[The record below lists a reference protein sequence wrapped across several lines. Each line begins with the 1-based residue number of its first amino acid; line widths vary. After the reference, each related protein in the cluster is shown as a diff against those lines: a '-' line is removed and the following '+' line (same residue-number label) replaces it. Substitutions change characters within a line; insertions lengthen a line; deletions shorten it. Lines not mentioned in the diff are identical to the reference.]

1 MAAIELATGYVT
13 LAAETRTLTQQIAA
27 AFKGAGDHGA
37 RAGREIGSS
46 MAKAFKEANPID
58 MDSIRA
64 KVENAEKA
72 MAQSAAQ
79 AASKRAAAA
88 TSIEQAQAKLLAA
101 QSRVEAQTLK
111 VQRAEDALAS
121 ARTSGNSD
129 AVLAAES
136 RLASARSQ
144 LHSASASLTGAEQG
158 VAGARARYTDI
169 SRKAVAQTTAYAQAL
184 KSAKG
189 DLHQAESAT
198 ASLGNETERAA
209 GKFGR
214 LKSGFKAAMADF
226 KADATKNLR
235 GAFTGIEAEAEAAGR
250 ASSGKFKSAFTGA
263 LTAAGGLFAG
273 VQLFD
278 FGRDAIFKAGDIEQS
293 IGAVDAVFKGSAERM
308 HEYAATASSTVG
320 ISTNAYNELAA
331 KLGASL
337 KNGGTSI
344 DELGEKTNG
353 LIQLGA
359 DLSSLYGGS
368 TQEAIDAISA
378 ALRGEMDPIE
388 RYGISLNDAA
398 LTAKG
403 LELGIKKVGGSFS
416 TQEKQLITQALLFEQ
431 STDAQGNFSRESD
444 TFAHKMQVAS
454 ARMEDMKTKIGSALL
469 PTVMNLMDAFGEKL
483 NPVLTE
489 VGGGFKAFGAA
500 WEKFDGDVTSA
511 GFPGFME
518 VAAFAIRGFYESV
531 KQWVVDNIIPVF
543 RDVLIPTLQNAGAG
557 IAEFFRG
564 LFAVPDGEPGAVSTM
579 RSIGDA
585 VRNTFTFI
593 KDTASWW
600 GPFAAGIGI
609 VVTAYNGW
617 QKATMLVAAA
627 HTFLEKASSAATK
640 SNIILTVVG
649 LIVGGLILAYEKVG
663 WFRDFVDGALQAVGS
678 AFTWLYE
685 NAIRPVFEWISQAVG
700 GFIMWWNENFVPAVN
715 DGVQEAGNVFTW
727 LYENAI
733 RPVWDGISQVV
744 GGFITWWNE
753 NFVPAL
759 SGGLQAVGAAFQW
772 FLTYIVE
779 PIWTVIKTVIVAA
792 IAIILTVFDGLK
804 WAFDNTLG
812 PVFQWF
818 YESIVKP
825 VWDGVTQIINGFLNW
840 WNTAFAPAMSTAVT
854 NFGNV
859 FTWLYENIV
868 KPVWDWITQVING
881 FLNWWNATFVP
892 LFNAATQV
900 LGNIFRWLYENIV
913 KPVWDWITQVING
926 FLNWWNATFV
936 PLFNAATQVLG
947 NIFRWLYENIVKPV
961 WDGIQITI
969 RIFSDWFR
977 DVLAPIIKNVVDGI
991 GSVFRWL
998 HENVIRPVWDGI
1010 GSAIRH
1016 VWEGVIKPVFDA
1028 LSDWITNRVPA
1039 AFNQGVN
1046 AIKAFW
1052 DGLVNV
1058 VKQPVRWVLDVVV
1071 NQGFI
1076 RHFNNLAGTF
1086 GINKLPEVSL
1096 DGWATGGYTGRGRKY
1111 DVAGVVH
1118 RDEFV
1123 IRKESRQRFERE
1135 NPGVLDYLNK
1145 TGTLPTAPVA
1155 RPGATAAAAYAQ
1167 PLSVS
1172 TDGFPGYDLGGM
1184 VSAFVGGAQKAVSD
1198 TVNTVSAAI
1207 SAGASFVIDKAISPA
1222 RGILDG
1228 ISGLFPGWAGD
1239 LMRGAGTHLLD
1250 GARDWIVDKL
1260 KGKNQDGTDVGSAT
1274 PVAASNGGVMRWR
1287 DTVIQALGIAGLPQD
1302 GAYINA
1308 WLSQIQSES
1317 NGDPNVTQNGY
1328 VDVNTLSGDLAM
1340 GLVQVIGATFAAFRD
1355 PSLPNNRLDPL
1366 SNLVAGMRYAKAR
1379 YGYSGML
1386 GVIGHGH
1393 GYADGGRVAGNPAW
1407 AKAFASPP
1415 KLYDAGGL
1423 LTQGVQ
1429 LIDHRR
1435 STPDYVL
1442 TDSQWRAMYNIANH
1456 TATSTTTGGIHIGSV
1471 NGLSAEDVAYEISK
1485 LQRRKEALGIA

>member
-1 MAAIELATGYVT
+1 MAAIELATGYIT
-13 LAAETRTLTQQIAA
+13 LAAETRTLTQQIAT
-27 AFKGAGDHGA
+27 AFKGAGDYGA

-64 KVENAEKA
+64 KVETAEKA

-88 TSIEQAQAKLLAA
+88 ASIEQAQAKLLAA

-121 ARTSGNSD
+121 ARKSGNSD

-214 LKSGFKAAMADF
+214 LKSGFKSAMSDF

-235 GAFTGIEAEAEAAGR
+235 GAFNGVEAEAEAAGR
-250 ASSGKFKSAFTGA
+250 SASGKFKSAFTGA

-293 IGAVDAVFKGSAERM
+293 IGAVDAVFKGSADRM

-359 DLSSLYGGS
+359 DLSSLYGG
-368 TQEAIDAISA
+368 TTAEAIDAISA
-378 ALRGEMDPIE
+378 ALRGETDPIE

-416 TQEKQLITQALLFEQ
+416 TQEKQLLTQALLFEQ

-469 PTVMNLMDAFGEKL
+469 PTVVNLMDAFGEKL

-564 LFAVPDGEPGAVSTM
+564 LFAVPDGEPGAVSIM

-585 VRNTFTFI
+585 VRNTLTFI

-685 NAIRPVFEWISQAVG
+685 NVIRPVWDGISQAVG
-700 GFIMWWNENFVPAVN
+700 GFITWWNENFVPAVN

-727 LYENAI
+727 LYENVI
-733 RPVWDGISQVV
+733 RPVWDGISQAV

-753 NFVPAL
+753 YFVPAL
-759 SGGLQAVGAAFQW
+759 NGGLQAVGSAFQW
-772 FLTYIVE
+772 FLTNIVE
-779 PIWTVIKTVIVAA
+779 PVWTVIKTAIVAA

-825 VWDGVTQIINGFLNW
+825 VWDGVTQVINGFLNW
-840 WNTAFAPAMSTAVT
+840 WDTTFTPAMSTAVT

-859 FTWLYENIV
+859 FTWLYESIV

-881 FLNWWNATFVP
+881 FLNWWSATFTP
-892 LFNAATQV
+892 LF
-900 LGNIFRWLYENIV
+900 
-913 KPVWDWITQVING
+913 D
-926 FLNWWNATFV
+926 
-936 PLFNAATQVLG
+936 AATQVLG

-961 WDGIQITI
+961 WDGIQTTI

-977 DVLAPIIKNVVDGI
+977 DVLAPIIKGVVDGI
-991 GSVFRWL
+991 GNVFRWL

-1010 GSAIRH
+1010 SSVIRSVWDGSIR
-1016 VWEGVIKPVFDA
+1016 PVFDA
-1028 LSDWITNRVPA
+1028 MSDWITNRVPA

-1052 DGLVNV
+1052 DNLVNV
-1058 VKQPVRWVLDVVV
+1058 VKKPVRWVLDVVV

-1096 DGWATGGYTGRGRKY
+1096 EGWATGGYTGAGRKY

-1123 IRKESRQRFERE
+1123 IRKESRRRFERE
-1135 NPGVLDYLNK
+1135 NPGALDHLNR
-1145 TGTLPTAPVA
+1145 TGELPHAALGGGGSPHV
-1155 RPGATAAAAYAQ
+1155 GQSYAAALNVQ
-1167 PLSVS
+1167 
-1172 TDGFPGYDLGGM
+1172 DNIPGYDFGGL
-1184 VSAFVGGAQKAVSD
+1184 VTSA
-1198 TVNTVSAAI
+1198 VNLATDV
-1207 SAGASFVIDKAISPA
+1207 AGAVIDAGRELIGTAAGKVIDVAISPA
-1222 RGILDG
+1222 RSVLDG
-1228 ISGLFPGWAGD
+1228 IGGLFPGWAGD
-1239 LMRGAGTHLLD
+1239 LMRGAGNHLLD
-1250 GARDWIVDKL
+1250 GAREWIVNTL
-1260 KGKNQDGTDVGSAT
+1260 KGKTGDGTDVGSAT

-1287 DTVIQALGIAGLPQD
+1287 DTVIQALGIAGLPKED
-1302 GAYINA
+1302 AYINA

-1317 NGDPNVTQNGY
+1317 NGDPNVTQSGY

-1379 YGYSGML
+1379 YGHGGML

-1393 GYADGGRVAGNPAW
+1393 GYADGGRVTGNPAW

-1442 TDSQWRAMYNIANH
+1442 TDRQWQAMYSIANH
-1456 TATSTTTGGIHIGSV
+1456 TSTSTRTGGIHIGTV
-1471 NGLSAEDVAYEISK
+1471 NGLSAEEVAYEISK

>member
-1 MAAIELATGYVT
+1 MAAVELATGYVT
-13 LAAETRTLTQQIAA
+13 LAAETRTLTRQIAE

-64 KVENAEKA
+64 KVDNAEKA

-88 TSIEQAQAKLLAA
+88 ASIEQAQAKLLAA

-121 ARTSGNSD
+121 ARKSGNSD

-214 LKSGFKAAMADF
+214 LKTGFKSAMSDF

-235 GAFTGIEAEAEAAGR
+235 GAFNGVEAEAEAAGR
-250 ASSGKFKSAFTGA
+250 SASGKFKSAFTGA

-293 IGAVDAVFKGSAERM
+293 IGAVDAVFKGSADRM

-359 DLSSLYGGS
+359 DLSSLYGG
-368 TQEAIDAISA
+368 TTAEAIDAISA
-378 ALRGEMDPIE
+378 ALRGETDPIE

-416 TQEKQLITQALLFEQ
+416 TQEKQLLTQALLFEQ

-469 PTVMNLMDAFGEKL
+469 PTVVNLMDAFGEKL

-564 LFAVPDGEPGAVSTM
+564 LFAVPDGEPGAVSIM

-685 NAIRPVFEWISQAVG
+685 NV
-700 GFIMWWNENFVPAVN
+700 
-715 DGVQEAGNVFTW
+715 
-727 LYENAI
+727 I
-733 RPVWDGISQVV
+733 RPVWDGISQAV

-759 SGGLQAVGAAFQW
+759 NGGLQAVGSAFQW
-772 FLTYIVE
+772 FLTNIVE
-779 PIWTVIKTVIVAA
+779 PVWTVIKTAIVAA

-825 VWDGVTQIINGFLNW
+825 VWDGVTQVINGFLNW
-840 WNTAFAPAMSTAVT
+840 WDTTFTPAMSTAVT

-859 FTWLYENIV
+859 FTWLYESIV

-881 FLNWWNATFVP
+881 FLNWWSATFTP
-892 LFNAATQV
+892 LFDAATQV

-926 FLNWWNATFV
+926 FLNWWNGTFV

-961 WDGIQITI
+961 WDGIQTTI

-977 DVLAPIIKNVVDGI
+977 DILAPIIKGVVDGI

-1010 GSAIRH
+1010 GSVIRR
-1016 VWEGVIKPVFDA
+1016 VWDGSIRPVFDA
-1028 LSDWITNRVPA
+1028 MSDWITNRVPA

-1052 DGLVNV
+1052 DNLVNV
-1058 VKQPVRWVLDVVV
+1058 VKKPVRWVLDVVV

-1096 DGWATGGYTGRGRKY
+1096 EGWATGGYTGAGRKY

-1123 IRKESRQRFERE
+1123 IRKESRRRFERE
-1135 NPGVLDYLNK
+1135 NPGALDYLNR
-1145 TGTLPTAPVA
+1145 TGELPHAA
-1155 RPGATAAAAYAQ
+1155 LPGGGSPHVGQSYAAALNVQ
-1167 PLSVS
+1167 DNL
-1172 TDGFPGYDLGGM
+1172 PGYDFGGL
-1184 VSAFVGGAQKAVSD
+1184 VTSA
-1198 TVNTVSAAI
+1198 VNLATDV
-1207 SAGASFVIDKAISPA
+1207 AGAVIDAGRELIGTAAGRVIDVAISPA
-1222 RGILDG
+1222 RSVLDG
-1228 ISGLFPGWAGD
+1228 IGGLFPGWAGD
-1239 LMRGAGTHLLD
+1239 LMRGAGNHLLD
-1250 GARDWIVDKL
+1250 GAREWIVNTL

-1287 DTVIQALGIAGLPQD
+1287 DTVIQALGIAGLPKED
-1302 GAYINA
+1302 AYINA

-1366 SNLVAGMRYAKAR
+1366 ANLVAGMRYAKAR
-1379 YGYSGML
+1379 YGYGGML

-1393 GYADGGRVAGNPAW
+1393 GYADGGRVTGNPSW
-1407 AKAFASPP
+1407 AKAFAAPP

-1456 TATSTTTGGIHIGSV
+1456 TSTSTSTGGIHIGSV
-1471 NGLSAEDVAYEISK
+1471 NGLSAEDVVYEISK

>member
-1 MAAIELATGYVT
+1 MAAVELATGYVT
-13 LAAETRTLTQQIAA
+13 LAAETRTLTRQIAE

-64 KVENAEKA
+64 KVDNAEKA

-88 TSIEQAQAKLLAA
+88 ASIEQAQAKLLAA

-111 VQRAEDALAS
+111 VQRAEEALVS
-121 ARTSGNSD
+121 ARKSGNSD

-198 ASLGNETERAA
+198 ASLGHETERAT

-214 LKSGFKAAMADF
+214 LKSGFKSAMADF

-235 GAFTGIEAEAEAAGR
+235 GAFNGVEAEAEAAGR

-278 FGRDAIFKAGDIEQS
+278 FGKDAVLKAGDIEQS

-308 HEYAATASSTVG
+308 HAYAATASSTVG

-469 PTVMNLMDAFGEKL
+469 PTVVNLMDAFGEKL

-489 VGGGFKAFGAA
+489 VGGGFRAFGAA

-564 LFAVPDGEPGAVSTM
+564 LFAVPGGEPGAVSIM

-627 HTFLEKASSAATK
+627 HAFLEKASNAATK
-640 SNIILTVVG
+640 TNVILAVVG

-685 NAIRPVFEWISQAVG
+685 NAIRPVWDGISQAVG
-700 GFIMWWNENFVPAVN
+700 GFITWWNENFVPAVN

-727 LYENAI
+727 LYENVI
-733 RPVWDGISQVV
+733 RPVWDGISQAV

-759 SGGLQAVGAAFQW
+759 NGGLQAVGAAFQW

-779 PIWTVIKTVIVAA
+779 PIWTAIKTAIVAA

-825 VWDGVTQIINGFLNW
+825 VWDGVTQVINGFLNW
-840 WNTAFAPAMSTAVT
+840 WDTTFTPAMSTAVT

-859 FTWLYENIV
+859 FTWLYESIV

-881 FLNWWNATFVP
+881 FLNWWNVTFVP

-900 LGNIFRWLYENIV
+900 LGNIFRWLYES
-913 KPVWDWITQVING
+913 
-926 FLNWWNATFV
+926 
-936 PLFNAATQVLG
+936 
-947 NIFRWLYENIVKPV
+947 IVKPV
-961 WDGIQITI
+961 WDGIQTTI

-977 DVLAPIIKNVVDGI
+977 DILAPIIKGVVDGI

-1010 GSAIRH
+1010 GSVIRR
-1016 VWEGVIKPVFDA
+1016 VWDGSIRPVFDA
-1028 LSDWITNRVPA
+1028 MSDWITNRVPA

-1052 DGLVNV
+1052 DNLVNV
-1058 VKQPVRWVLDVVV
+1058 VKKPVRWVLDVVV

-1096 DGWATGGYTGRGRKY
+1096 EGWATGGYTGAGRKY

-1123 IRKESRQRFERE
+1123 IRKESRRRFERE
-1135 NPGVLDYLNK
+1135 NPGALDYLNR
-1145 TGTLPTAPVA
+1145 TGELPHAA
-1155 RPGATAAAAYAQ
+1155 LPGGGSPHVGQSYAAALNVQ
-1167 PLSVS
+1167 DNL
-1172 TDGFPGYDLGGM
+1172 PGYDFGGL
-1184 VSAFVGGAQKAVSD
+1184 VTSA
-1198 TVNTVSAAI
+1198 VNLATDV
-1207 SAGASFVIDKAISPA
+1207 AGAVIDAGRELIGTAAGRVIDVAISPA
-1222 RGILDG
+1222 RSVLDG
-1228 ISGLFPGWAGD
+1228 IGGLFPGWAGD
-1239 LMRGAGTHLLD
+1239 LMRGAGNHLLD
-1250 GARDWIVDKL
+1250 GAREWIVNTL

-1287 DTVIQALGIAGLPQD
+1287 DTVIQALGIAGLPKED
-1302 GAYINA
+1302 AYINA

-1317 NGDPNVTQNGY
+1317 NGDPNVTQHGY

-1366 SNLVAGMRYAKAR
+1366 ANLVAGMRYAKAR
-1379 YGYSGML
+1379 YGYGGML

-1393 GYADGGRVAGNPAW
+1393 GYADGGRVTGNPSW
-1407 AKAFASPP
+1407 AKAFAAPP

-1456 TATSTTTGGIHIGSV
+1456 TSTSTSTGGIHIGSV
-1471 NGLSAEDVAYEISK
+1471 NGLSAEDVVYEISK

>member
-1 MAAIELATGYVT
+1 MAAIELATGYIT
-13 LAAETRTLTQQIAA
+13 LAAETRTLTQQIAT

-64 KVENAEKA
+64 KVETAEKA

-88 TSIEQAQAKLLAA
+88 ASIEQAQAKLLAA

-121 ARTSGNSD
+121 ARKSGNSD

-169 SRKAVAQTTAYAQAL
+169 SRMAVAQTTAYAQAL

-214 LKSGFKAAMADF
+214 LKTGFKAAMADF

-235 GAFTGIEAEAEAAGR
+235 GAFNGIEAEAESAGR
-250 ASSGKFKSAFTGA
+250 ASSSKFKSAFTGA

-320 ISTNAYNELAA
+320 ISTNAYNELAS

-359 DLSSLYGGS
+359 DLSSLYGG
-368 TQEAIDAISA
+368 TTAEAIDAISA
-378 ALRGEMDPIE
+378 ALRGETDPIE

-469 PTVMNLMDAFGEKL
+469 PTVVNLMDAFGEKL

-564 LFAVPDGEPGAVSTM
+564 LFAVPDGEPGAVSIM

-585 VRNTFTFI
+585 VRNTVTFI

-600 GPFAAGIGI
+600 APFAAGIGI

-627 HTFLEKASSAATK
+627 HTFLEKTSSAATK
-640 SNIILTVVG
+640 SNIILAVVG

-663 WFRDFVDGALQAVGS
+663 WFRDFVDGALQAVGG
-678 AFTWLYE
+678 A
-685 NAIRPVFEWISQAVG
+685 
-700 GFIMWWNENFVPAVN
+700 
-715 DGVQEAGNVFTW
+715 FTW

-759 SGGLQAVGAAFQW
+759 NGGLQAVGSAFQW
-772 FLTYIVE
+772 FLTNIVE
-779 PIWTVIKTVIVAA
+779 PVWTVIKTVIVAA

-825 VWDGVTQIINGFLNW
+825 VWDGVTQ
-840 WNTAFAPAMSTAVT
+840 
-854 NFGNV
+854 
-859 FTWLYENIV
+859 
-868 KPVWDWITQVING
+868 VING
-881 FLNWWNATFVP
+881 FLNWWNGTFVP
-892 LFNAATQV
+892 LFNAAAQV
-900 LGNIFRWLYENIV
+900 LGNIFRWLYEN
-913 KPVWDWITQVING
+913 VI
-926 FLNWWNATFV
+926 
-936 PLFNAATQVLG
+936 
-947 NIFRWLYENIVKPV
+947 RPV
-961 WDGIQITI
+961 WDGIQTTI

-991 GSVFRWL
+991 SSVFRWL
-998 HENVIRPVWDGI
+998 YENVIRPVWDGI
-1010 GSAIRH
+1010 GSVIRR
-1016 VWEGVIKPVFDA
+1016 VWEGTIKPVFDA

-1046 AIKAFW
+1046 AIKQFW
-1052 DGLVNV
+1052 DNLVNV

-1096 DGWATGGYTGRGRKY
+1096 AGWATGGYTGRGRKY

-1123 IRKESRQRFERE
+1123 IRKESRQKFERE

-1155 RPGATAAAAYAQ
+1155 RPGAGAAAAYAQ

-1172 TDGFPGYDLGGM
+1172 TGGFPGYDLGGM
-1184 VSAFVGGAQKAVSD
+1184 VSAFVSGAQKAVSD

-1228 ISGLFPGWAGD
+1228 IGGLFPGWAGD
-1239 LMRGAGTHLLD
+1239 LMRGAGNHLLD

-1302 GAYINA
+1302 GAYVNA

-1328 VDVNTLSGDLAM
+1328 VDVNTLTGDLAM

>member
-1 MAAIELATGYVT
+1 MAAIELATGYIT
-13 LAAETRTLTQQIAA
+13 LAAETRTLTQQIAT

-64 KVENAEKA
+64 KVETAEKA

-88 TSIEQAQAKLLAA
+88 ASIEQAQAKLLAA

-111 VQRAEDALAS
+111 VQRAEEALSS
-121 ARTSGNSD
+121 ARKSGNSD

-214 LKSGFKAAMADF
+214 LKSGFKSAMADF

-235 GAFTGIEAEAEAAGR
+235 GAFSGVEAEAEAAGR
-250 ASSGKFKSAFTGA
+250 ASSSKFKSAFTGA

-359 DLSSLYGGS
+359 DLSSLYGG
-368 TQEAIDAISA
+368 TTAEAIDAISA
-378 ALRGEMDPIE
+378 ALRGETDPIE

-469 PTVMNLMDAFGEKL
+469 PTVVNLMDAFGEKL

-564 LFAVPDGEPGAVSTM
+564 LFAVPDGEPGAVSIM

-685 NAIRPVFEWISQAVG
+685 NV
-700 GFIMWWNENFVPAVN
+700 
-715 DGVQEAGNVFTW
+715 
-727 LYENAI
+727 I
-733 RPVWDGISQVV
+733 RPVWDGISQAV

-759 SGGLQAVGAAFQW
+759 NGGLQAVGAAFQW

-779 PIWTVIKTVIVAA
+779 PIWTVIKTAIVAA

-825 VWDGVTQIINGFLNW
+825 VWDGVTQVINGFLNW
-840 WNTAFAPAMSTAVT
+840 WDTTFTPAMSTAVT

-859 FTWLYENIV
+859 FTWLYESIV

-881 FLNWWNATFVP
+881 FLNWWNVTFVP

-900 LGNIFRWLYENIV
+900 LGNIFRWLYES
-913 KPVWDWITQVING
+913 
-926 FLNWWNATFV
+926 
-936 PLFNAATQVLG
+936 
-947 NIFRWLYENIVKPV
+947 IVKPV
-961 WDGIQITI
+961 WDGIQTTI

-977 DVLAPIIKNVVDGI
+977 DILAPIIKGVVDGI

-1010 GSAIRH
+1010 GSVIRR
-1016 VWEGVIKPVFDA
+1016 VWDGSIRPVFDA
-1028 LSDWITNRVPA
+1028 MSDWITNRVPA

-1052 DGLVNV
+1052 DNLVNV
-1058 VKQPVRWVLDVVV
+1058 VKKPVRWVLDVVV

-1096 DGWATGGYTGRGRKY
+1096 EGWATGGYTGAGRKY

-1123 IRKESRQRFERE
+1123 IRKESRRRFERE
-1135 NPGVLDYLNK
+1135 NPGALDYLNR
-1145 TGTLPTAPVA
+1145 TGELPHAA
-1155 RPGATAAAAYAQ
+1155 LPGGGSPHVGQSYAAALNVQ
-1167 PLSVS
+1167 DNL
-1172 TDGFPGYDLGGM
+1172 PGYDFGGL
-1184 VSAFVGGAQKAVSD
+1184 VTSA
-1198 TVNTVSAAI
+1198 VNLATDV
-1207 SAGASFVIDKAISPA
+1207 AGAVIDAGRELIGTAAGRVIDVAISPT
-1222 RGILDG
+1222 RSVLDG
-1228 ISGLFPGWAGD
+1228 IGGLFPGWAGD
-1239 LMRGAGTHLLD
+1239 LMRGAGNHLLD
-1250 GARDWIVDKL
+1250 GAREWIVNTL

-1287 DTVIQALGIAGLPQD
+1287 DTVIQALGIAGLPKED
-1302 GAYINA
+1302 AYINA

-1366 SNLVAGMRYAKAR
+1366 ANLVAGMRYAKAR
-1379 YGYSGML
+1379 YGYGGML

-1393 GYADGGRVAGNPAW
+1393 GYADGGRVTGNPSW
-1407 AKAFASPP
+1407 AKAFAAPP

-1456 TATSTTTGGIHIGSV
+1456 TSTSTSTGGIHIGNV
-1471 NGLSAEDVAYEISK
+1471 NGLSAEEVAYEISK

>member
-1 MAAIELATGYVT
+1 MAAVELATGYVT
-13 LAAETRTLTQQIAA
+13 LAAETRTLTRQIAE

-64 KVENAEKA
+64 KVDNAEKA

-88 TSIEQAQAKLLAA
+88 ASIEQAQAKLLAA

-121 ARTSGNSD
+121 ARKSGNSD

-198 ASLGNETERAA
+198 ASLGNETALAA

-214 LKSGFKAAMADF
+214 LKTGFKSAMSDF

-235 GAFTGIEAEAEAAGR
+235 GAFNGVEAEAEAAGR

-293 IGAVDAVFKGSAERM
+293 IGAVDAVFKGSADRM

-359 DLSSLYGGS
+359 DLSSLYGG
-368 TQEAIDAISA
+368 TTAEAIDAISA
-378 ALRGEMDPIE
+378 ALRGETDPIE

-416 TQEKQLITQALLFEQ
+416 TQEKQLLTQALLFEQ

-469 PTVMNLMDAFGEKL
+469 PTVVNLMDAFGEKL

-564 LFAVPDGEPGAVSTM
+564 LFAVPDGEPGAVSIM

-685 NAIRPVFEWISQAVG
+685 NVIRPVWDGISQAVG
-700 GFIMWWNENFVPAVN
+700 GFITWWNENFVPAVN

-727 LYENAI
+727 LYENVI
-733 RPVWDGISQVV
+733 RPVWDGISQAV

-759 SGGLQAVGAAFQW
+759 NGGLQAVGSAFQW
-772 FLTYIVE
+772 FLTNIVE
-779 PIWTVIKTVIVAA
+779 PVWTVIKTAIVAA

-825 VWDGVTQIINGFLNW
+825 VWDGVTQVINGFLNW
-840 WNTAFAPAMSTAVT
+840 WDTTFTPAMSTAVT

-859 FTWLYENIV
+859 FTWLYESIV

-881 FLNWWNATFVP
+881 FLNWWSATFTP
-892 LFNAATQV
+892 LF
-900 LGNIFRWLYENIV
+900 
-913 KPVWDWITQVING
+913 D
-926 FLNWWNATFV
+926 
-936 PLFNAATQVLG
+936 AATQVLG

-961 WDGIQITI
+961 WDGIQTTI

-977 DVLAPIIKNVVDGI
+977 DILAPIIKGVVDGI

-1010 GSAIRH
+1010 GSVIRR
-1016 VWEGVIKPVFDA
+1016 VWDGSIRPVFDA
-1028 LSDWITNRVPA
+1028 MSDWITNRVPA

-1052 DGLVNV
+1052 DNLVNV
-1058 VKQPVRWVLDVVV
+1058 VKKPVRWVLDVVV

-1096 DGWATGGYTGRGRKY
+1096 EGWATGGYTGAGRKY

-1123 IRKESRQRFERE
+1123 IRKESRRRFERE
-1135 NPGVLDYLNK
+1135 NPGALDYLNR
-1145 TGTLPTAPVA
+1145 TGELSHAALPGGGSPHV
-1155 RPGATAAAAYAQ
+1155 GQSYAAALNVQ
-1167 PLSVS
+1167 DNL
-1172 TDGFPGYDLGGM
+1172 PGYDFGGL
-1184 VSAFVGGAQKAVSD
+1184 VTSA
-1198 TVNTVSAAI
+1198 VNLATDV
-1207 SAGASFVIDKAISPA
+1207 AGAVIDAGRELIGTAAGRVIDVAISPA
-1222 RGILDG
+1222 RSVLDG
-1228 ISGLFPGWAGD
+1228 IGGLFPGWAGD
-1239 LMRGAGTHLLD
+1239 LMRGAGNHLLD
-1250 GARDWIVDKL
+1250 GAREWIVNTL

-1287 DTVIQALGIAGLPQD
+1287 DTVIQALGIAGLPKED
-1302 GAYINA
+1302 AYINA

-1366 SNLVAGMRYAKAR
+1366 ANLVAGMRYAKAR
-1379 YGYSGML
+1379 YGYGGML

-1393 GYADGGRVAGNPAW
+1393 GYADGGRVTGNPSW
-1407 AKAFASPP
+1407 AKAFAAPP

-1442 TDSQWRAMYNIANH
+1442 TDSQWRAMYNIADH
-1456 TATSTTTGGIHIGSV
+1456 TSTSTSTGGIHIGSV
-1471 NGLSAEDVAYEISK
+1471 NGLSAEDVVYEISK

>member
-1 MAAIELATGYVT
+1 MAAIELATGYIT
-13 LAAETRTLTQQIAA
+13 LAAETRTLTQQIAT

-64 KVENAEKA
+64 KVETAEKA

-88 TSIEQAQAKLLAA
+88 ASIEQAQAKLLAA

-111 VQRAEDALAS
+111 VQRAEEALSS
-121 ARTSGNSD
+121 ARKSGNSD

-214 LKSGFKAAMADF
+214 LKSGFKSAMADF

-235 GAFTGIEAEAEAAGR
+235 GAFSGVEAEAEAAGR
-250 ASSGKFKSAFTGA
+250 ASSSKFKSAFTGA

-293 IGAVDAVFKGSAERM
+293 IGAVDAVFKSSAERM

-359 DLSSLYGGS
+359 DLSSLYGG
-368 TQEAIDAISA
+368 TTAEAIDAISA
-378 ALRGEMDPIE
+378 ALRGETDPIE

-469 PTVMNLMDAFGEKL
+469 PTVVNLMDAFGEKL

-500 WEKFDGDVTSA
+500 REQFDGDVTSA

-564 LFAVPDGEPGAVSTM
+564 LFAVPDGEPGAVSIM

-685 NAIRPVFEWISQAVG
+685 NVIRPVWDGISQAVG

-727 LYENAI
+727 LYENVI
-733 RPVWDGISQVV
+733 RPVWDGISQAV

-759 SGGLQAVGAAFQW
+759 NGGLQAVGAAFQW

-779 PIWTVIKTVIVAA
+779 PIWTVIKTAIVAA

-825 VWDGVTQIINGFLNW
+825 VWDGVTQ
-840 WNTAFAPAMSTAVT
+840 
-854 NFGNV
+854 
-859 FTWLYENIV
+859 
-868 KPVWDWITQVING
+868 VING
-881 FLNWWNATFVP
+881 FLNWWNATFTP
-892 LFNAATQV
+892 LFDAATQV

-926 FLNWWNATFV
+926 FLNWWNGTFV

-961 WDGIQITI
+961 WDGIQTTI

-977 DVLAPIIKNVVDGI
+977 DILAPIIKGVVDGI

-1010 GSAIRH
+1010 GSVIRR
-1016 VWEGVIKPVFDA
+1016 VWDGSIRPVFDA
-1028 LSDWITNRVPA
+1028 MSDWITNRVPA

-1052 DGLVNV
+1052 DNLVNV
-1058 VKQPVRWVLDVVV
+1058 VKKPVRWVLDVVV

-1096 DGWATGGYTGRGRKY
+1096 EGWATGGYTGAGRKY

-1123 IRKESRQRFERE
+1123 IRKESRRRFERE
-1135 NPGVLDYLNK
+1135 NPGALDYLNR
-1145 TGTLPTAPVA
+1145 TGELPHAA
-1155 RPGATAAAAYAQ
+1155 LPGGGSPHVGQSYAAALNVQ
-1167 PLSVS
+1167 DNL
-1172 TDGFPGYDLGGM
+1172 PGYDFGGL
-1184 VSAFVGGAQKAVSD
+1184 VTSA
-1198 TVNTVSAAI
+1198 VNLATDV
-1207 SAGASFVIDKAISPA
+1207 AGAVIDAGRELIGTAAGRVIDVAISPA
-1222 RGILDG
+1222 RSVLDG
-1228 ISGLFPGWAGD
+1228 IGGLFPGWAGD
-1239 LMRGAGTHLLD
+1239 LMRGAGNHLLD
-1250 GARDWIVDKL
+1250 GAREWIVNTL

-1287 DTVIQALGIAGLPQD
+1287 DTVIQALGIAGLPKED
-1302 GAYINA
+1302 AYINA

-1366 SNLVAGMRYAKAR
+1366 ANLVAGMRYAKAR
-1379 YGYSGML
+1379 YGYGGML

-1393 GYADGGRVAGNPAW
+1393 GYADGGRVTGNPSW
-1407 AKAFASPP
+1407 AKAFAAPP

-1456 TATSTTTGGIHIGSV
+1456 TSTSTSTGGIHIGNV
-1471 NGLSAEDVAYEISK
+1471 NGLSAEEVAYEISK

>member
-1 MAAIELATGYVT
+1 MAAVELATGYVT
-13 LAAETRTLTQQIAA
+13 LAAETRTLTRQIAE

-64 KVENAEKA
+64 KVDNAEKA

-88 TSIEQAQAKLLAA
+88 ASIEQAQTKLLAA

-111 VQRAEDALAS
+111 VQRAEEALVS
-121 ARTSGNSD
+121 ARKSGNSD

-198 ASLGNETERAA
+198 ASLGHETERAA

-214 LKSGFKAAMADF
+214 LKSGFKSAMADF

-235 GAFTGIEAEAEAAGR
+235 GALNGVEAEAEAAGR

-293 IGAVDAVFKGSAERM
+293 IGAVDAVFKGSADRM

-359 DLSSLYGGS
+359 DLSSLYGG
-368 TQEAIDAISA
+368 TTAEAIDAISA
-378 ALRGEMDPIE
+378 ALRGETDPIE

-469 PTVMNLMDAFGEKL
+469 PTVVNLMDAFGEKL

-564 LFAVPDGEPGAVSTM
+564 LFAVPDGEPGAVSIM

-700 GFIMWWNENFVPAVN
+700 GFITWWNENFVPAVN

-727 LYENAI
+727 LYENVI
-733 RPVWDGISQVV
+733 RPVWDGISQAV

-759 SGGLQAVGAAFQW
+759 NGGLQAVGSAFQW
-772 FLTYIVE
+772 FLTSIVE
-779 PIWTVIKTVIVAA
+779 PVWTVIKTAIVAA

-825 VWDGVTQIINGFLNW
+825 VWDGVTQVITGFLNW
-840 WNTAFAPAMSTAVT
+840 WDTTFTPAMSTAVT

-859 FTWLYENIV
+859 FTWLYESIV

-881 FLNWWNATFVP
+881 FLNWWNVTFVP

-900 LGNIFRWLYENIV
+900 LGNIFRWLYES
-913 KPVWDWITQVING
+913 
-926 FLNWWNATFV
+926 
-936 PLFNAATQVLG
+936 
-947 NIFRWLYENIVKPV
+947 IVKPV
-961 WDGIQITI
+961 WDGIQTTI

-977 DVLAPIIKNVVDGI
+977 DILAPIIKGVVDGI

-1010 GSAIRH
+1010 GSVIRS
-1016 VWEGVIKPVFDA
+1016 VWDGSIRPVFDA
-1028 LSDWITNRVPA
+1028 MSDWITNRVPA

-1052 DGLVNV
+1052 DNLVNV
-1058 VKQPVRWVLDVVV
+1058 VKKPVRWVLDVVV

-1096 DGWATGGYTGRGRKY
+1096 EGWATGGYTGAGRKY

-1123 IRKESRQRFERE
+1123 IRKESRRRFERE
-1135 NPGVLDYLNK
+1135 NPGALDYLNR
-1145 TGTLPTAPVA
+1145 TGELPHAA
-1155 RPGATAAAAYAQ
+1155 LPGGGSPHVGQSYAAALNVQ
-1167 PLSVS
+1167 DNL
-1172 TDGFPGYDLGGM
+1172 PGYDFGGL
-1184 VSAFVGGAQKAVSD
+1184 VTSA
-1198 TVNTVSAAI
+1198 VNLATDV
-1207 SAGASFVIDKAISPA
+1207 AGAVIDAGRELIGTAAGRVIDVAISPA
-1222 RGILDG
+1222 RSVLDG
-1228 ISGLFPGWAGD
+1228 IGGLFPGWAGD
-1239 LMRGAGTHLLD
+1239 LMRGAGNHLLD
-1250 GARDWIVDKL
+1250 GAREWIVNTL

-1287 DTVIQALGIAGLPQD
+1287 DTVIQALGIAGLPKED
-1302 GAYINA
+1302 AYINA

-1366 SNLVAGMRYAKAR
+1366 ANLVAGMRYAKAR
-1379 YGYSGML
+1379 YGHGGML

-1407 AKAFASPP
+1407 AKVFATPP

-1442 TDSQWRAMYNIANH
+1442 TDRQWQAMYSIANH
-1456 TATSTTTGGIHIGSV
+1456 TSTSTSTGGIHIGTV

>member
-1 MAAIELATGYVT
+1 MAAIELATGYIT
-13 LAAETRTLTQQIAA
+13 LAAETRTLTQQIAT

-64 KVENAEKA
+64 KVETAEKA

-88 TSIEQAQAKLLAA
+88 ASIEQAQAKLLAA

-111 VQRAEDALAS
+111 VQRAEEALSS
-121 ARTSGNSD
+121 ARKSGNSD

-214 LKSGFKAAMADF
+214 LKSGFKSAMADF

-235 GAFTGIEAEAEAAGR
+235 GAFSGVEAEAEAAGR
-250 ASSGKFKSAFTGA
+250 ASSSKFKSAFTGA

-359 DLSSLYGGS
+359 DLSSLYGG
-368 TQEAIDAISA
+368 TTAEAIDAISA
-378 ALRGEMDPIE
+378 ALRGETDPIE

-469 PTVMNLMDAFGEKL
+469 PTVVNLMDAFGEKL

-489 VGGGFKAFGAA
+489 VGSGFKAFGAA
-500 WEKFDGDVTSA
+500 WEQFDGDVTSA

-564 LFAVPDGEPGAVSTM
+564 LFAVPDGEPGAVSIM

-685 NAIRPVFEWISQAVG
+685 NV
-700 GFIMWWNENFVPAVN
+700 
-715 DGVQEAGNVFTW
+715 
-727 LYENAI
+727 I
-733 RPVWDGISQVV
+733 RPVWDGISQAV

-759 SGGLQAVGAAFQW
+759 NGGLQAVGAAFQW

-779 PIWTVIKTVIVAA
+779 PIWTVIKTAIVAA

-825 VWDGVTQIINGFLNW
+825 VWDGVTQVINGFLNW
-840 WNTAFAPAMSTAVT
+840 WDTTFTPAMSTAVT

-859 FTWLYENIV
+859 FTWLYESIV

-881 FLNWWNATFVP
+881 FLNWWNVTFVP

-900 LGNIFRWLYENIV
+900 LGNIFRWLYES
-913 KPVWDWITQVING
+913 
-926 FLNWWNATFV
+926 
-936 PLFNAATQVLG
+936 
-947 NIFRWLYENIVKPV
+947 IVKPV
-961 WDGIQITI
+961 WDGIQTTI

-977 DVLAPIIKNVVDGI
+977 DILAPIIKGVVDGI

-1010 GSAIRH
+1010 GSVIRR
-1016 VWEGVIKPVFDA
+1016 VWDGSIRPVFDA
-1028 LSDWITNRVPA
+1028 MSDWITNRVPA

-1052 DGLVNV
+1052 DNLVNV
-1058 VKQPVRWVLDVVV
+1058 VKKPVRWVLDVVV

-1096 DGWATGGYTGRGRKY
+1096 EGWATGGYTGAGRKY

-1123 IRKESRQRFERE
+1123 IRKESRRRFERE
-1135 NPGVLDYLNK
+1135 NPGALDYLNR
-1145 TGTLPTAPVA
+1145 TGELPHAA
-1155 RPGATAAAAYAQ
+1155 LPGGGSPHVGQSYAAALNVQ
-1167 PLSVS
+1167 DNL
-1172 TDGFPGYDLGGM
+1172 PGYDFGGL
-1184 VSAFVGGAQKAVSD
+1184 VTSA
-1198 TVNTVSAAI
+1198 VNLATDV
-1207 SAGASFVIDKAISPA
+1207 AGAVIDAGRELIGTAAGRVIDVAISPA
-1222 RGILDG
+1222 RSVLDG
-1228 ISGLFPGWAGD
+1228 IGGLFPGWAGD
-1239 LMRGAGTHLLD
+1239 LMRGAGNHLLD
-1250 GARDWIVDKL
+1250 GAREWIVNTL

-1287 DTVIQALGIAGLPQD
+1287 DTVIQALGIAGLPKED
-1302 GAYINA
+1302 AYINA

-1366 SNLVAGMRYAKAR
+1366 ANLVAGMRYAKAR
-1379 YGYSGML
+1379 YGYGGML

-1393 GYADGGRVAGNPAW
+1393 GYADGGRVTGNPSW
-1407 AKAFASPP
+1407 AKAFAAPP

-1456 TATSTTTGGIHIGSV
+1456 TSTSTSTGGIHIGNV
-1471 NGLSAEDVAYEISK
+1471 NGLSAEEVAYEISK

>member
-1 MAAIELATGYVT
+1 MAAVELATGYVT
-13 LAAETRTLTQQIAA
+13 LAAETRTLTRQIAE

-64 KVENAEKA
+64 KVDNAEKA

-88 TSIEQAQAKLLAA
+88 ASIEQAQEKLLAA

-111 VQRAEDALAS
+111 VQRAEEALVS
-121 ARTSGNSD
+121 ARKSGNSD

-198 ASLGNETERAA
+198 ASLGNETDRAA

-214 LKSGFKAAMADF
+214 LKSGFKSAMADF

-235 GAFTGIEAEAEAAGR
+235 GAFNGVEAEAEAAGR
-250 ASSGKFKSAFTGA
+250 ASSSKFKSAFTGA

-293 IGAVDAVFKGSAERM
+293 IGAVDAVFKGSADRM

-359 DLSSLYGGS
+359 DLSSLYGG
-368 TQEAIDAISA
+368 TTAEAIDAISA
-378 ALRGEMDPIE
+378 ALRGETDPIE

-469 PTVMNLMDAFGEKL
+469 PTVVNLMDAFGEKL

-564 LFAVPDGEPGAVSTM
+564 LFAVPDGEPGAVSIM

-685 NAIRPVFEWISQAVG
+685 NAIRPAWDGISQAVG
-700 GFIMWWNENFVPAVN
+700 GFITWWNENFVPAVN

-733 RPVWDGISQVV
+733 RPAWDGISQAV

-759 SGGLQAVGAAFQW
+759 NGGLQAVGSAFQW

-779 PIWTVIKTVIVAA
+779 PVWTVIKTAIVAA

-825 VWDGVTQIINGFLNW
+825 VWDGVTQVINGFLNW
-840 WNTAFAPAMSTAVT
+840 WDTTFTPAMSTAVT

-859 FTWLYENIV
+859 FTWLYESIV

-881 FLNWWNATFVP
+881 FLNWWNVTFVP

-900 LGNIFRWLYENIV
+900 LGNIFRWLYESIV

-926 FLNWWNATFV
+926 FLNWWNVTFV

-947 NIFRWLYENIVKPV
+947 NIFRWLYESIVKPV
-961 WDGIQITI
+961 WDGIQTTI

-977 DVLAPIIKNVVDGI
+977 DILAPIIKGVVDGI

-1010 GSAIRH
+1010 GSVIRR
-1016 VWEGVIKPVFDA
+1016 VWDGSIRPVFDA
-1028 LSDWITNRVPA
+1028 MSDWITNRVPA

-1052 DGLVNV
+1052 DNLVNV
-1058 VKQPVRWVLDVVV
+1058 VKKPVRWVLDVVV

-1096 DGWATGGYTGRGRKY
+1096 EGWATGGYTGAGRKY

-1123 IRKESRQRFERE
+1123 IRKESRRRFERE
-1135 NPGVLDYLNK
+1135 NPGALDYLNR
-1145 TGTLPTAPVA
+1145 TGELPHAA
-1155 RPGATAAAAYAQ
+1155 LPGGGSPHVGQSYAAALNVQ
-1167 PLSVS
+1167 DNL
-1172 TDGFPGYDLGGM
+1172 PGYDFGGL
-1184 VSAFVGGAQKAVSD
+1184 VTSA
-1198 TVNTVSAAI
+1198 VNLATDV
-1207 SAGASFVIDKAISPA
+1207 AGAVIDAGRELIGTAAGRVIDVAISPA
-1222 RGILDG
+1222 RSVLDG
-1228 ISGLFPGWAGD
+1228 IGGLFPGWAGD
-1239 LMRGAGTHLLD
+1239 LMRGAGNHLLD
-1250 GARDWIVDKL
+1250 GAREWIVNTL

-1287 DTVIQALGIAGLPQD
+1287 DTVIQALGIAGLPKED
-1302 GAYINA
+1302 AYINA

-1366 SNLVAGMRYAKAR
+1366 ANLVAGMRYAKAR
-1379 YGYSGML
+1379 YGYGGML

-1393 GYADGGRVAGNPAW
+1393 GYADGGRVTGNPSW
-1407 AKAFASPP
+1407 AKAFAAPP

-1456 TATSTTTGGIHIGSV
+1456 TSTSTSTGGIHIGNV
-1471 NGLSAEDVAYEISK
+1471 NGLSAEEVAYEISK

>member
-1 MAAIELATGYVT
+1 MAAVELATGYVT
-13 LAAETRTLTQQIAA
+13 LAAETRTLTRQIAE

-64 KVENAEKA
+64 KVETAEKA

-88 TSIEQAQAKLLAA
+88 ASIEQAQAKLLAA

-111 VQRAEDALAS
+111 VQRAEEALSS
-121 ARTSGNSD
+121 ARKSGNSD

-214 LKSGFKAAMADF
+214 LKSGFKSAMADF

-235 GAFTGIEAEAEAAGR
+235 GAFSGVEAEAEAAGR
-250 ASSGKFKSAFTGA
+250 ASSSKFKSAFTGA

-359 DLSSLYGGS
+359 DLSSLYGG
-368 TQEAIDAISA
+368 TTAEAIDAISA
-378 ALRGEMDPIE
+378 ALRGETDPIE

-469 PTVMNLMDAFGEKL
+469 PTVVNLMDAFGEKL

-500 WEKFDGDVTSA
+500 WEQFDGDVTSA

-564 LFAVPDGEPGAVSTM
+564 LFAVPDGEPGAVSIM

-685 NAIRPVFEWISQAVG
+685 NV
-700 GFIMWWNENFVPAVN
+700 
-715 DGVQEAGNVFTW
+715 
-727 LYENAI
+727 I
-733 RPVWDGISQVV
+733 RPVWDGISQAV

-759 SGGLQAVGAAFQW
+759 NGGLQAVGAAFQW

-779 PIWTVIKTVIVAA
+779 PIWTVIKTAIVAA

-825 VWDGVTQIINGFLNW
+825 VWDGVTQVINGFLNW
-840 WNTAFAPAMSTAVT
+840 WDTTFTPAMSTAVT

-859 FTWLYENIV
+859 FTWLYESIV

-881 FLNWWNATFVP
+881 FLNWWNVTFVP

-900 LGNIFRWLYENIV
+900 LGNIFRWLYES
-913 KPVWDWITQVING
+913 
-926 FLNWWNATFV
+926 
-936 PLFNAATQVLG
+936 
-947 NIFRWLYENIVKPV
+947 IVKPV
-961 WDGIQITI
+961 WDGIQTTI

-977 DVLAPIIKNVVDGI
+977 DILAPIIKGVVDGI

-998 HENVIRPVWDGI
+998 YENVIRPVWDGI
-1010 GSAIRH
+1010 GSVIRR
-1016 VWEGVIKPVFDA
+1016 VWDGSIRPVFDA
-1028 LSDWITNRVPA
+1028 MSDWITNRVPA

-1052 DGLVNV
+1052 DNLVNV
-1058 VKQPVRWVLDVVV
+1058 VKKPVRWVLDVVV

-1096 DGWATGGYTGRGRKY
+1096 EGWATGGYTGAGRKY

-1123 IRKESRQRFERE
+1123 IRKESRRRFERE
-1135 NPGVLDYLNK
+1135 NPGALDYLNR
-1145 TGTLPTAPVA
+1145 TGELPHAA
-1155 RPGATAAAAYAQ
+1155 LPGGGSPHVGQSYAAALNVQ
-1167 PLSVS
+1167 DNL
-1172 TDGFPGYDLGGM
+1172 PGYDFGGL
-1184 VSAFVGGAQKAVSD
+1184 VTSA
-1198 TVNTVSAAI
+1198 VNLATDV
-1207 SAGASFVIDKAISPA
+1207 AGAVIDAGRELIGTAAGRVIDVAISPA
-1222 RGILDG
+1222 RSVLDG
-1228 ISGLFPGWAGD
+1228 IGGLFPGWAGD
-1239 LMRGAGTHLLD
+1239 LMRGAGNHLLD
-1250 GARDWIVDKL
+1250 GAREWIVNTL

-1287 DTVIQALGIAGLPQD
+1287 DTVIQALGIAGLPKED
-1302 GAYINA
+1302 AYINA

-1366 SNLVAGMRYAKAR
+1366 ANLVAGMRYAKAR
-1379 YGYSGML
+1379 YGYGGML

-1393 GYADGGRVAGNPAW
+1393 GYADGGRVTGNPSW
-1407 AKAFASPP
+1407 AKAFAAPP

-1456 TATSTTTGGIHIGSV
+1456 TSTSTSTGGIHIGNV
-1471 NGLSAEDVAYEISK
+1471 NGLSAEEVAYEISK

>member
-1 MAAIELATGYVT
+1 MAAVELATGYVT
-13 LAAETRTLTQQIAA
+13 LAAETRTLTRQIAE

-64 KVENAEKA
+64 KVDNAEKA

-88 TSIEQAQAKLLAA
+88 ASIEQAQAKLLAA

-121 ARTSGNSD
+121 ARKSGNSD

-214 LKSGFKAAMADF
+214 LKTGFKSAMSDF

-235 GAFTGIEAEAEAAGR
+235 GAFNGVEAEAEAAGR

-293 IGAVDAVFKGSAERM
+293 IGAVDAVFKGSADRM

-359 DLSSLYGGS
+359 DLSSLYGG
-368 TQEAIDAISA
+368 TTAEAIDAISA
-378 ALRGEMDPIE
+378 ALRGETDPIE

-416 TQEKQLITQALLFEQ
+416 TQEKQLLTQALLFEQ

-469 PTVMNLMDAFGEKL
+469 PTVVNLMDAFGEKL

-564 LFAVPDGEPGAVSTM
+564 LFAVPDGEPGAVSIM

-685 NAIRPVFEWISQAVG
+685 NV
-700 GFIMWWNENFVPAVN
+700 
-715 DGVQEAGNVFTW
+715 
-727 LYENAI
+727 I
-733 RPVWDGISQVV
+733 RPVWDGISQAV

-759 SGGLQAVGAAFQW
+759 NGGLQAVGSAFQW
-772 FLTYIVE
+772 FLTNIVE
-779 PIWTVIKTVIVAA
+779 PVWTVIKTAIVAA

-825 VWDGVTQIINGFLNW
+825 VWDGVTQVINGFLNW
-840 WNTAFAPAMSTAVT
+840 WDTTFTPAMSTAVT

-859 FTWLYENIV
+859 FTWLYESIV

-881 FLNWWNATFVP
+881 FLNWWSATFTP
-892 LFNAATQV
+892 LF
-900 LGNIFRWLYENIV
+900 
-913 KPVWDWITQVING
+913 D
-926 FLNWWNATFV
+926 
-936 PLFNAATQVLG
+936 AATQVLG

-961 WDGIQITI
+961 WDGIQTTI

-977 DVLAPIIKNVVDGI
+977 DILAPIIKGVVDGI

-1010 GSAIRH
+1010 GSVIRR
-1016 VWEGVIKPVFDA
+1016 VWDGSIRPVFDA
-1028 LSDWITNRVPA
+1028 MSDWITNRVPA

-1052 DGLVNV
+1052 DNLVNV
-1058 VKQPVRWVLDVVV
+1058 VKKPVRWVLDVVV

-1096 DGWATGGYTGRGRKY
+1096 EGWATGGYTGAGRKY

-1123 IRKESRQRFERE
+1123 IRKESRRRFERE
-1135 NPGVLDYLNK
+1135 NPGALDYLNR
-1145 TGTLPTAPVA
+1145 TGELPHAA
-1155 RPGATAAAAYAQ
+1155 LPGGGSPHVGQSYAAALNVQ
-1167 PLSVS
+1167 DNL
-1172 TDGFPGYDLGGM
+1172 PGYDFGGL
-1184 VSAFVGGAQKAVSD
+1184 VTSA
-1198 TVNTVSAAI
+1198 VNLATDV
-1207 SAGASFVIDKAISPA
+1207 AGAVIDAGRELIGTAAGRVIDVAISPA
-1222 RGILDG
+1222 RSVLDG
-1228 ISGLFPGWAGD
+1228 IGGLFPGWAGD
-1239 LMRGAGTHLLD
+1239 LMRGAGNHLLD
-1250 GARDWIVDKL
+1250 GAREWIVNTL

-1287 DTVIQALGIAGLPQD
+1287 DTVIQALGIAGLPKED
-1302 GAYINA
+1302 AYINA

-1366 SNLVAGMRYAKAR
+1366 ANLVAGMRYAKAR
-1379 YGYSGML
+1379 YGYGGML

-1393 GYADGGRVAGNPAW
+1393 GYADGGRVTGNPSW
-1407 AKAFASPP
+1407 AKAFAAPP

-1456 TATSTTTGGIHIGSV
+1456 TSTSTSTGGIHIGNV
-1471 NGLSAEDVAYEISK
+1471 NGLSAEEVAYEISK

>member
-1 MAAIELATGYVT
+1 MASIELATGYVT
-13 LAAETRTLTQQIAA
+13 LAAETRTLTQQIAT

-64 KVENAEKA
+64 KVETAEKA

-88 TSIEQAQAKLLAA
+88 ASIEQAQAKLLAA

-121 ARTSGNSD
+121 ARKSGNSD

-214 LKSGFKAAMADF
+214 LKTGFKAAMADF

-235 GAFTGIEAEAEAAGR
+235 GAFSGVEAEAESAGR

-263 LTAAGGLFAG
+263 LAAAGGLFAG

-359 DLSSLYGGS
+359 DLSSLYGG
-368 TQEAIDAISA
+368 TTAEAIDAISA
-378 ALRGEMDPIE
+378 ALRGETDPIE

-469 PTVMNLMDAFGEKL
+469 PTVVNLMDAFGEKL

-489 VGGGFKAFGAA
+489 VGGGFRAFGAA

-531 KQWVVDNIIPVF
+531 KQWVADNIIPVF

-840 WNTAFAPAMSTAVT
+840 WN
-854 NFGNV
+854 
-859 FTWLYENIV
+859 
-868 KPVWDWITQVING
+868 
-881 FLNWWNATFVP
+881 
-892 LFNAATQV
+892 
-900 LGNIFRWLYENIV
+900 
-913 KPVWDWITQVING
+913 
-926 FLNWWNATFV
+926 ATFV

-1010 GSAIRH
+1010 GSAIRR

-1317 NGDPNVTQNGY
+1317 NGDPNVTQNGS
-1328 VDVNTLSGDLAM
+1328 VDVNTLTGDLAM

-1366 SNLVAGMRYAKAR
+1366 ANLVAGMRYAKAR
-1379 YGYSGML
+1379 YGYGGML

-1393 GYADGGRVAGNPAW
+1393 GYADGGLVTGNPSW
-1407 AKAFASPP
+1407 AKAFATPP

>member
-1 MAAIELATGYVT
+1 MAAVELATGYVT
-13 LAAETRTLTQQIAA
+13 LAAETRTLTRQIAE

-64 KVENAEKA
+64 KVDNAEKA

-88 TSIEQAQAKLLAA
+88 ASIEQAQAKLLAA

-121 ARTSGNSD
+121 ARKSGNSD

-214 LKSGFKAAMADF
+214 LKTGFKSAMSDF

-235 GAFTGIEAEAEAAGR
+235 GAFNGVEAEAEAAGR

-293 IGAVDAVFKGSAERM
+293 IGAVDAVFKGSADRM

-359 DLSSLYGGS
+359 DLSSLYGG
-368 TQEAIDAISA
+368 TTAEAIDAISA
-378 ALRGEMDPIE
+378 ALRGETDPIE

-416 TQEKQLITQALLFEQ
+416 TQEKQLLTQALLFEQ

-469 PTVMNLMDAFGEKL
+469 PTVVNLMDAFGEKL

-564 LFAVPDGEPGAVSTM
+564 LFAVPDGEPGAVSIM

-685 NAIRPVFEWISQAVG
+685 NVIRPVWDGISQAVG
-700 GFIMWWNENFVPAVN
+700 GFITWWNENFVPAVN

-727 LYENAI
+727 LYENVI
-733 RPVWDGISQVV
+733 RPVWDGISQAV

-759 SGGLQAVGAAFQW
+759 NGGLQAVGSAFQW
-772 FLTYIVE
+772 FLTNIVE
-779 PIWTVIKTVIVAA
+779 PVWTVIKTAIVAA

-825 VWDGVTQIINGFLNW
+825 VWDGVTQVINGFLNW
-840 WNTAFAPAMSTAVT
+840 WDTTFTPAMSTAVT

-859 FTWLYENIV
+859 FTWLYESIV

-881 FLNWWNATFVP
+881 FLNWWN
-892 LFNAATQV
+892 
-900 LGNIFRWLYENIV
+900 G
-913 KPVWDWITQVING
+913 
-926 FLNWWNATFV
+926 TFV

-961 WDGIQITI
+961 WDGIQTTI

-977 DVLAPIIKNVVDGI
+977 DILAPIIKGVVDGI

-1010 GSAIRH
+1010 GSVIRR
-1016 VWEGVIKPVFDA
+1016 VWDGSIRPVFDA
-1028 LSDWITNRVPA
+1028 MSDWITNRVPA

-1052 DGLVNV
+1052 DNLVNV
-1058 VKQPVRWVLDVVV
+1058 VKKPVRWVLDVVV

-1096 DGWATGGYTGRGRKY
+1096 EGWATGGYTGAGRKY

-1123 IRKESRQRFERE
+1123 IRKESRRRFERE
-1135 NPGVLDYLNK
+1135 NPGALDYLNR
-1145 TGTLPTAPVA
+1145 TGELPHAA
-1155 RPGATAAAAYAQ
+1155 LPGGGSPHVGQSYAAALNVQ
-1167 PLSVS
+1167 DNL
-1172 TDGFPGYDLGGM
+1172 PGYDFGGL
-1184 VSAFVGGAQKAVSD
+1184 VTSA
-1198 TVNTVSAAI
+1198 VNLATDV
-1207 SAGASFVIDKAISPA
+1207 AGAVIDAGRELIGTAAGRVIDVAISPA
-1222 RGILDG
+1222 RSVLDG
-1228 ISGLFPGWAGD
+1228 IGGLFPGWAGD
-1239 LMRGAGTHLLD
+1239 LMRGAGNHLLD
-1250 GARDWIVDKL
+1250 GAREWIVNTL

-1287 DTVIQALGIAGLPQD
+1287 DTVIQALGIAGLPKED
-1302 GAYINA
+1302 AYINA

-1366 SNLVAGMRYAKAR
+1366 ANLVAGMRYAKAR
-1379 YGYSGML
+1379 YGYGGML

-1393 GYADGGRVAGNPAW
+1393 GYADGGRVTGNPSW
-1407 AKAFASPP
+1407 AKAFAAPP

-1456 TATSTTTGGIHIGSV
+1456 TSTSTSTGGIHIGNV
-1471 NGLSAEDVAYEISK
+1471 NGLSAEEVAYEISK

>member
-1 MAAIELATGYVT
+1 MAAVELATGYVT
-13 LAAETRTLTQQIAA
+13 LAAETRTLTRQIAE

-64 KVENAEKA
+64 KVDNAEKA

-88 TSIEQAQAKLLAA
+88 ASIEQAQEKLLAA

-111 VQRAEDALAS
+111 VQRAEEALVS
-121 ARTSGNSD
+121 ARKSGNSD

-198 ASLGNETERAA
+198 ASLGNETDRAA

-214 LKSGFKAAMADF
+214 LKSGFKSAMADF

-235 GAFTGIEAEAEAAGR
+235 GAFNGVEAEAEAAGR
-250 ASSGKFKSAFTGA
+250 ASSSKFKSAFTGA

-293 IGAVDAVFKGSAERM
+293 IGAVDAVFKGSADRM

-359 DLSSLYGGS
+359 DLSSLYGG
-368 TQEAIDAISA
+368 TTAEAIDAISA
-378 ALRGEMDPIE
+378 ALRGETDPIE

-469 PTVMNLMDAFGEKL
+469 PTVVNLMDAFGEKL

-564 LFAVPDGEPGAVSTM
+564 LFAVPDGEPGAVSIM

-685 NAIRPVFEWISQAVG
+685 NAIRPA
-700 GFIMWWNENFVPAVN
+700 
-715 DGVQEAGNVFTW
+715 
-727 LYENAI
+727 
-733 RPVWDGISQVV
+733 WDGISQAV

-759 SGGLQAVGAAFQW
+759 NGGLQAVGSAFQW

-779 PIWTVIKTVIVAA
+779 PVWTVIKTAIVAA

-825 VWDGVTQIINGFLNW
+825 VWDGVTQVINGFLNW
-840 WNTAFAPAMSTAVT
+840 WDTTFTPAMSTAVT

-859 FTWLYENIV
+859 FTWLYESIV

-881 FLNWWNATFVP
+881 FLNWWNVTFVP

-900 LGNIFRWLYENIV
+900 LGNIFRWLYES
-913 KPVWDWITQVING
+913 
-926 FLNWWNATFV
+926 
-936 PLFNAATQVLG
+936 
-947 NIFRWLYENIVKPV
+947 IVKPV
-961 WDGIQITI
+961 WDGIQTTI

-977 DVLAPIIKNVVDGI
+977 DILAPIIKGVVDGI

-1010 GSAIRH
+1010 GSVIRR
-1016 VWEGVIKPVFDA
+1016 VWDGSIRPVFDA
-1028 LSDWITNRVPA
+1028 MSDWITNRVPA

-1052 DGLVNV
+1052 DNLVNV
-1058 VKQPVRWVLDVVV
+1058 VKKPVRWVLDVVV

-1096 DGWATGGYTGRGRKY
+1096 EGWATGGYTGAGRKY

-1123 IRKESRQRFERE
+1123 IRKESRRRFERE
-1135 NPGVLDYLNK
+1135 NPGALDYLNR
-1145 TGTLPTAPVA
+1145 TGELPHAA
-1155 RPGATAAAAYAQ
+1155 LPGGGSPHVGQSYAAALNVQ
-1167 PLSVS
+1167 DNL
-1172 TDGFPGYDLGGM
+1172 PGYDFGGL
-1184 VSAFVGGAQKAVSD
+1184 VTSA
-1198 TVNTVSAAI
+1198 VNLATDV
-1207 SAGASFVIDKAISPA
+1207 AGAVIDAGRELIGTAAGRVIDVAISPA
-1222 RGILDG
+1222 RSVLDG
-1228 ISGLFPGWAGD
+1228 IGGLFPGWAGD
-1239 LMRGAGTHLLD
+1239 LMRGAGNHLLD
-1250 GARDWIVDKL
+1250 GAREWIVNTL

-1287 DTVIQALGIAGLPQD
+1287 DTVIQALGIAGLPKED
-1302 GAYINA
+1302 AYINA

-1366 SNLVAGMRYAKAR
+1366 ANLVAGMRYAKAR
-1379 YGYSGML
+1379 YGYGGML

-1393 GYADGGRVAGNPAW
+1393 GYADGGRVTGNPSW
-1407 AKAFASPP
+1407 AKAFAAPP

-1456 TATSTTTGGIHIGSV
+1456 TSTSTSTGGIHIGNV
-1471 NGLSAEDVAYEISK
+1471 NGLSAEEVAYEISK

>member
-1 MAAIELATGYVT
+1 MSAIELATGYIT
-13 LAAETRTLTQQIAA
+13 LAAETRTLTQQIAT

-64 KVENAEKA
+64 KVETAEKA

-79 AASKRAAAA
+79 GASKRAAAA
-88 TSIEQAQAKLLAA
+88 ASIEQAQEKLLAA

-111 VQRAEDALAS
+111 VQRAEDALSS
-121 ARTSGNSD
+121 ARKSGNSD

-144 LHSASASLTGAEQG
+144 LHNASASLTGAEQG

-214 LKSGFKAAMADF
+214 LKAGFKSAMADF

-235 GAFTGIEAEAEAAGR
+235 GAFSGVEAEAESAGR

-263 LTAAGGLFAG
+263 LAAAGGLFAG

-359 DLSSLYGGS
+359 DLSSLYGG
-368 TQEAIDAISA
+368 TTAEAIDAISA
-378 ALRGEMDPIE
+378 ALRGETDPIE

-469 PTVMNLMDAFGEKL
+469 PTVVNLMDAFGEKL

-489 VGGGFKAFGAA
+489 VGGGFRAFGAA

-531 KQWVVDNIIPVF
+531 KQWVADNIIPVF

-564 LFAVPDGEPGAVSTM
+564 LFAVPDGEPGAVSIM

-700 GFIMWWNENFVPAVN
+700 GFITWWNENFVPAVN
-715 DGVQEAGNVFTW
+715 EGVQEAGNVFTW

-759 SGGLQAVGAAFQW
+759 NGGLQAVGAAFQW

-779 PIWTVIKTVIVAA
+779 PVWTVIKTVIVAA

-825 VWDGVTQIINGFLNW
+825 VWDGVTQ
-840 WNTAFAPAMSTAVT
+840 
-854 NFGNV
+854 
-859 FTWLYENIV
+859 
-868 KPVWDWITQVING
+868 
-881 FLNWWNATFVP
+881 
-892 LFNAATQV
+892 
-900 LGNIFRWLYENIV
+900 
-913 KPVWDWITQVING
+913 VING

-961 WDGIQITI
+961 WDGIKITI

-991 GSVFRWL
+991 SSVFRWL

-1010 GSAIRH
+1010 GSAIRR

-1052 DGLVNV
+1052 DNLVNV

-1096 DGWATGGYTGRGRKY
+1096 AGWATGGYTGRGRKY

-1145 TGTLPTAPVA
+1145 TGTLPQGPVA
-1155 RPGATAAAAYAQ
+1155 RPGAGAAAAYAQ

-1172 TDGFPGYDLGGM
+1172 TGGFPGYDLGGM
-1184 VSAFVGGAQKAVSD
+1184 VNAFVSGAQKAVSD

-1228 ISGLFPGWAGD
+1228 IGGLFPGWAGD
-1239 LMRGAGTHLLD
+1239 LMRGAGNHLLD

-1317 NGDPNVTQNGY
+1317 NGDPNVTQNGH

-1393 GYADGGRVAGNPAW
+1393 GYADGGRATRNPAW
-1407 AKAFASPP
+1407 AKAFATPP

-1442 TDSQWRAMYNIANH
+1442 TDRQWKAMYSIANH
-1456 TATSTTTGGIHIGSV
+1456 TSTATSTGGIHIGSV

>member
-1 MAAIELATGYVT
+1 MTAIELATGYVT
-13 LAAETRTLTQQIAA
+13 LAAETRTLTQQIAT

-88 TSIEQAQAKLLAA
+88 ASIEQAQAKLLAA

-121 ARTSGNSD
+121 ARKSGNSD

-158 VAGARARYTDI
+158 VSSARARYTDI

-198 ASLGNETERAA
+198 ASLGHETERAA

-214 LKSGFKAAMADF
+214 LKSGFKSAMADF

-235 GAFTGIEAEAEAAGR
+235 GAFSGVEAEAEAAGR
-250 ASSGKFKSAFTGA
+250 ASSSKFKSAFTGA

-359 DLSSLYGGS
+359 DLSSLYGG
-368 TQEAIDAISA
+368 TTAEAIDAISA
-378 ALRGEMDPIE
+378 ALRGETDPIE

-469 PTVMNLMDAFGEKL
+469 PTVVNLMDVFGEKL

-564 LFAVPDGEPGAVSTM
+564 LFAVPDGEPGAVSIM
-579 RSIGDA
+579 RSIGDT

-600 GPFAAGIGI
+600 APFAAGIGI

-627 HTFLEKASSAATK
+627 HTFLEKASKAATK

-649 LIVGGLILAYEKVG
+649 LIVGGLILAYEKIG

-700 GFIMWWNENFVPAVN
+700 GFI
-715 DGVQEAGNVFTW
+715 
-727 LYENAI
+727 
-733 RPVWDGISQVV
+733 
-744 GGFITWWNE
+744 TWWNE

-759 SGGLQAVGAAFQW
+759 NGGLQAVGSAFQW
-772 FLTYIVE
+772 FLTNIVE
-779 PIWTVIKTVIVAA
+779 PVWTVIKTVIVAA

-840 WNTAFAPAMSTAVT
+840 WNS
-854 NFGNV
+854 
-859 FTWLYENIV
+859 
-868 KPVWDWITQVING
+868 
-881 FLNWWNATFVP
+881 TFVP
-892 LFNAATQV
+892 L
-900 LGNIFRWLYENIV
+900 LYSASQLI
-913 KPVWDWITQVING
+913 
-926 FLNWWNATFV
+926 
-936 PLFNAATQVLG
+936 G

-1010 GSAIRH
+1010 GSAIRR

-1052 DGLVNV
+1052 DNLVNV

-1145 TGTLPTAPVA
+1145 TGTLPQGPVA
-1155 RPGATAAAAYAQ
+1155 RPGVGAAAAYAQ

-1172 TDGFPGYDLGGM
+1172 TGGFPGYDLGGM

-1207 SAGASFVIDKAISPA
+1207 SAGASYVIDKAISPA

-1228 ISGLFPGWAGD
+1228 IGGLFPGWAGD
-1239 LMRGAGTHLLD
+1239 LMRGAGNHLLD

-1328 VDVNTLSGDLAM
+1328 VDVNTLTGDLAM

-1366 SNLVAGMRYAKAR
+1366 ANLVAGMRYAKAR
-1379 YGYSGML
+1379 YGYGGML
-1386 GVIGHGH
+1386 EVIGHGH
-1393 GYADGGRVAGNPAW
+1393 GYADGGRVTGSPSW
-1407 AKAFASPP
+1407 AKAFATPP

-1442 TDSQWRAMYNIANH
+1442 TDRQWKAMYSIANH
-1456 TATSTTTGGIHIGSV
+1456 TSTSTSTGGIHIGSV

>member
-1 MAAIELATGYVT
+1 MAAIELATGYIT
-13 LAAETRTLTQQIAA
+13 LAAETRTLTQQIAT

-64 KVENAEKA
+64 KVETAEKA

-88 TSIEQAQAKLLAA
+88 ASIEQAQAKLLAA

-111 VQRAEDALAS
+111 VQRAEEALSS
-121 ARTSGNSD
+121 ARKSGNSD

-214 LKSGFKAAMADF
+214 LKSGFKSAMADF

-235 GAFTGIEAEAEAAGR
+235 GAFSGVEAEAEAAGR
-250 ASSGKFKSAFTGA
+250 ASSSKFKSAFTGA

-359 DLSSLYGGS
+359 DLSSLYGG
-368 TQEAIDAISA
+368 TTAEAIDAISA
-378 ALRGEMDPIE
+378 ALRGETDPIE

-469 PTVMNLMDAFGEKL
+469 PTVVNLMDAFGEKL

-564 LFAVPDGEPGAVSTM
+564 LFAVPDGEPGAVSIM

-685 NAIRPVFEWISQAVG
+685 NVIRPVWDGISQAVG
-700 GFIMWWNENFVPAVN
+700 GFITWWNENFVPAVN

-727 LYENAI
+727 LYENVI
-733 RPVWDGISQVV
+733 RPVWDGISQAV

-759 SGGLQAVGAAFQW
+759 NGGLQAVGAAFQW

-779 PIWTVIKTVIVAA
+779 PIWTVIKTAIVAA

-825 VWDGVTQIINGFLNW
+825 VWDGVTQVINGFLNW
-840 WNTAFAPAMSTAVT
+840 WDTTFTPAMSTAVT

-859 FTWLYENIV
+859 FTWLYESIV

-881 FLNWWNATFVP
+881 FLNWWNVTFVP

-900 LGNIFRWLYENIV
+900 LGNIFRWLYES
-913 KPVWDWITQVING
+913 
-926 FLNWWNATFV
+926 
-936 PLFNAATQVLG
+936 
-947 NIFRWLYENIVKPV
+947 IVKPV
-961 WDGIQITI
+961 WDGIQTTI

-977 DVLAPIIKNVVDGI
+977 DILAPIIKGVVDGI

-1010 GSAIRH
+1010 GSVIRR
-1016 VWEGVIKPVFDA
+1016 VWDGSIRPVFDA
-1028 LSDWITNRVPA
+1028 MSDWITNRVPA

-1052 DGLVNV
+1052 DNLVNV
-1058 VKQPVRWVLDVVV
+1058 VKKPVRWVLDVVV

-1096 DGWATGGYTGRGRKY
+1096 EGWATGGYTGAGRKY

-1123 IRKESRQRFERE
+1123 IRKESRRRFERE
-1135 NPGVLDYLNK
+1135 NPGALDYLNR
-1145 TGTLPTAPVA
+1145 TGELPHAA
-1155 RPGATAAAAYAQ
+1155 LPGGGSPHVGQSYAAALNVQ
-1167 PLSVS
+1167 DNL
-1172 TDGFPGYDLGGM
+1172 PGYDFGGL
-1184 VSAFVGGAQKAVSD
+1184 VTSA
-1198 TVNTVSAAI
+1198 VNLATDV
-1207 SAGASFVIDKAISPA
+1207 AGAVIDAGRELIGTAAGRVIDVAISPT
-1222 RGILDG
+1222 RSVLDG
-1228 ISGLFPGWAGD
+1228 IGGLFPGWAGD
-1239 LMRGAGTHLLD
+1239 LMRGAGNHLLD
-1250 GARDWIVDKL
+1250 GAREWIVNTL

-1287 DTVIQALGIAGLPQD
+1287 DTVIQALGIAGLPKED
-1302 GAYINA
+1302 AYINA

-1366 SNLVAGMRYAKAR
+1366 ANLVAGMRYAKAR
-1379 YGYSGML
+1379 YGYGGML

-1393 GYADGGRVAGNPAW
+1393 GYADGGRVTGNPSW
-1407 AKAFASPP
+1407 AKAFAAPP

-1456 TATSTTTGGIHIGSV
+1456 TSTSTSTGGIHIGNV
-1471 NGLSAEDVAYEISK
+1471 NGLSAEEVAYEISK

>member
-1 MAAIELATGYVT
+1 MAAVELATGYVT
-13 LAAETRTLTQQIAA
+13 LAAETRTLTRQIAE

-64 KVENAEKA
+64 KVDNAEKA

-88 TSIEQAQAKLLAA
+88 ASIEQAQAKLLAA

-111 VQRAEDALAS
+111 VQRAEEALVS
-121 ARTSGNSD
+121 ARKSGNSD

-198 ASLGNETERAA
+198 ASLGHETERAA

-214 LKSGFKAAMADF
+214 LKSGFKSAMADF

-235 GAFTGIEAEAEAAGR
+235 GAFNGVEAEAEAAGR

-293 IGAVDAVFKGSAERM
+293 IGAVDAVFKGSATRM

-320 ISTNAYNELAA
+320 ISTNAYNELSA

-359 DLSSLYGGS
+359 DLSSLYGG
-368 TQEAIDAISA
+368 TTAEAIDAISA
-378 ALRGEMDPIE
+378 ALRGETDPIE

-469 PTVMNLMDAFGEKL
+469 PTVVNLMDAFGEKL

-564 LFAVPDGEPGAVSTM
+564 LFAVPDGEPGAVSIM

-700 GFIMWWNENFVPAVN
+700 GFITWWNENFVPAVN

-759 SGGLQAVGAAFQW
+759 NGGLQAVGSAFQW
-772 FLTYIVE
+772 FLTNIVE
-779 PIWTVIKTVIVAA
+779 PVWTVIKTVIVAA

-825 VWDGVTQIINGFLNW
+825 VWDGVTQVINGFLNW
-840 WNTAFAPAMSTAVT
+840 WDTTFTPAMSTAVT

-859 FTWLYENIV
+859 FTWLYESIV

-881 FLNWWNATFVP
+881 FLNWWSATFTP
-892 LFNAATQV
+892 LFDAATQV

-926 FLNWWNATFV
+926 FLNWWNGTFV

-961 WDGIQITI
+961 WDGI
-969 RIFSDWFR
+969 S
-977 DVLAPIIKNVVDGI
+977 
-991 GSVFRWL
+991 S
-998 HENVIRPVWDGI
+998 VIRSVWDG
-1010 GSAIRH
+1010 SIR
-1016 VWEGVIKPVFDA
+1016 PVFDA
-1028 LSDWITNRVPA
+1028 MSDWITNRVPA

-1052 DGLVNV
+1052 DNLVNV
-1058 VKQPVRWVLDVVV
+1058 VKKPVRWVLDVVV

-1096 DGWATGGYTGRGRKY
+1096 EGWATGGYTGAGRKY

-1123 IRKESRQRFERE
+1123 IRKESRRRFERE
-1135 NPGVLDYLNK
+1135 NPGALDHLNR
-1145 TGTLPTAPVA
+1145 TGELPHAALGGGGSPHVSQSY
-1155 RPGATAAAAYAQ
+1155 AAALNVQ
-1167 PLSVS
+1167 
-1172 TDGFPGYDLGGM
+1172 DNIPGYDFGGL
-1184 VSAFVGGAQKAVSD
+1184 VTSA
-1198 TVNTVSAAI
+1198 VNLATDV
-1207 SAGASFVIDKAISPA
+1207 AGAVIDAGRELIGTAAGKVIDVAISPA
-1222 RGILDG
+1222 RSVLDG
-1228 ISGLFPGWAGD
+1228 IGGLFPGWAGD
-1239 LMRGAGTHLLD
+1239 LMRGAGNHLLD
-1250 GARDWIVDKL
+1250 GAREWIVNTL

-1287 DTVIQALGIAGLPQD
+1287 DTVIQALGIAGLPKED
-1302 GAYINA
+1302 AYINA

-1317 NGDPNVTQNGY
+1317 NGDPNVTQSGY

-1379 YGYSGML
+1379 YGHGGML

-1442 TDSQWRAMYNIANH
+1442 TDRQWQAMYSIAH
-1456 TATSTTTGGIHIGSV
+1456 HTSTSTSTGGIHIGTV

>member
-825 VWDGVTQIINGFLNW
+825 VWDWITQVINGFLNW

-859 FTWLYENIV
+859 FT
-868 KPVWDWITQVING
+868 
-881 FLNWWNATFVP
+881 
-892 LFNAATQV
+892 
-900 LGNIFRWLYENIV
+900 
-913 KPVWDWITQVING
+913 
-926 FLNWWNATFV
+926 
-936 PLFNAATQVLG
+936 
-947 NIFRWLYENIVKPV
+947 WLYENIVKPV

-1010 GSAIRH
+1010 GSAIRR

-1052 DGLVNV
+1052 DNLVNV
-1058 VKQPVRWVLDVVV
+1058 VKKPVRWVLDVVV

-1155 RPGATAAAAYAQ
+1155 RPGVGAAAAYAQ

-1172 TDGFPGYDLGGM
+1172 TGGFPGYDLGGM
-1184 VSAFVGGAQKAVSD
+1184 VSAFVSGAQKAVSD

-1228 ISGLFPGWAGD
+1228 IGGLFPGWAGD
-1239 LMRGAGTHLLD
+1239 LMRGAGNHLLD

-1328 VDVNTLSGDLAM
+1328 VDVNTLTGDLAM

-1366 SNLVAGMRYAKAR
+1366 ANLVAGMRYAKAR
-1379 YGYSGML
+1379 YGYGGML

-1393 GYADGGRVAGNPAW
+1393 GYADGGRVTGNPSW
-1407 AKAFASPP
+1407 AKAFSTPP

-1442 TDSQWRAMYNIANH
+1442 TDRQWKAMYSIANH
-1456 TATSTTTGGIHIGSV
+1456 TSTSTSTGGIHIGSV

>member
-1 MAAIELATGYVT
+1 MAAIELATGYIT
-13 LAAETRTLTQQIAA
+13 LAAETRTLTQQIAT

-64 KVENAEKA
+64 KVETAEKA

-88 TSIEQAQAKLLAA
+88 ASIEQAQAKLLAA

-111 VQRAEDALAS
+111 VQRAEEALSS
-121 ARTSGNSD
+121 ARKSGNSD

-214 LKSGFKAAMADF
+214 LKSGFKSAMADF

-235 GAFTGIEAEAEAAGR
+235 GAFSGVEAEAEAAGR
-250 ASSGKFKSAFTGA
+250 ASSSKFKSAFTGA

-359 DLSSLYGGS
+359 DLSSLYGG
-368 TQEAIDAISA
+368 TTAEAIDAISA
-378 ALRGEMDPIE
+378 ALRGETDPIE

-469 PTVMNLMDAFGEKL
+469 PTVVNLMDAFGEKL

-500 WEKFDGDVTSA
+500 WEQFDGDVTSA

-564 LFAVPDGEPGAVSTM
+564 LFAVPDGEPGAVSIM

-685 NAIRPVFEWISQAVG
+685 NV
-700 GFIMWWNENFVPAVN
+700 
-715 DGVQEAGNVFTW
+715 
-727 LYENAI
+727 I
-733 RPVWDGISQVV
+733 RPVWDGISQAV

-759 SGGLQAVGAAFQW
+759 NGGLQAVGAAFQW

-779 PIWTVIKTVIVAA
+779 PIWTVIKTAIVAA

-825 VWDGVTQIINGFLNW
+825 VWDGVTQVINGFLNW
-840 WNTAFAPAMSTAVT
+840 WDTTFTPAMSTAVT

-859 FTWLYENIV
+859 FTWLYESIV

-881 FLNWWNATFVP
+881 FLNWWNVTFVP

-900 LGNIFRWLYENIV
+900 LGNIFRWLYES
-913 KPVWDWITQVING
+913 
-926 FLNWWNATFV
+926 
-936 PLFNAATQVLG
+936 
-947 NIFRWLYENIVKPV
+947 IVKPV
-961 WDGIQITI
+961 WDGIQTTI

-977 DVLAPIIKNVVDGI
+977 DILAPIIKGVVDGI

-1010 GSAIRH
+1010 GSVIRR
-1016 VWEGVIKPVFDA
+1016 VWDGSIRPVFDA
-1028 LSDWITNRVPA
+1028 MSDWITNRVPA

-1052 DGLVNV
+1052 DNLVNV
-1058 VKQPVRWVLDVVV
+1058 VKKPVRWVLDVVV

-1096 DGWATGGYTGRGRKY
+1096 EGWATGGYTGAGRKY

-1123 IRKESRQRFERE
+1123 IRKESRRRFERE
-1135 NPGVLDYLNK
+1135 NPGALDYLNR
-1145 TGTLPTAPVA
+1145 TGELPHAA
-1155 RPGATAAAAYAQ
+1155 LPGGGSPHVGQSYAAALNVQ
-1167 PLSVS
+1167 DNL
-1172 TDGFPGYDLGGM
+1172 PGYDFGGL
-1184 VSAFVGGAQKAVSD
+1184 VTSA
-1198 TVNTVSAAI
+1198 VNLATDV
-1207 SAGASFVIDKAISPA
+1207 AGAVIDAGRELIGTAAGRVIDVAISPA
-1222 RGILDG
+1222 RSVLDG
-1228 ISGLFPGWAGD
+1228 IGGLFPGWAGD
-1239 LMRGAGTHLLD
+1239 LMRGAGNHLLD
-1250 GARDWIVDKL
+1250 GAREWIVNTL

-1287 DTVIQALGIAGLPQD
+1287 DTVIQALGIAGLPKED
-1302 GAYINA
+1302 AYINA

-1366 SNLVAGMRYAKAR
+1366 ANLVAGMRYAKAR
-1379 YGYSGML
+1379 YGYGGML

-1393 GYADGGRVAGNPAW
+1393 GYADGGRVTGNPSW
-1407 AKAFASPP
+1407 AKAFAAPP

-1456 TATSTTTGGIHIGSV
+1456 TSTSTSTGGIHIGNV
-1471 NGLSAEDVAYEISK
+1471 NGLSAEEVAYEISK

>member
-1 MAAIELATGYVT
+1 MAAVELATGYVT
-13 LAAETRTLTQQIAA
+13 LAAETRTLTRQIAE
-27 AFKGAGDHGA
+27 AFKGAGDYGS
-37 RAGREIGSS
+37 RAGRDIGSS
-46 MAKAFKEANPID
+46 MAKAFNEAKPID

-64 KVENAEKA
+64 RVETAEKA

-79 AASKRAAAA
+79 GASKRAAAA
-88 TSIEQAQAKLLAA
+88 ASIEQAQEKLLAA

-111 VQRAEDALAS
+111 VQRAEDALSS
-121 ARTSGNSD
+121 ARKSGNSD

-144 LHSASASLTGAEQG
+144 LHNASASLTGAEQG

-214 LKSGFKAAMADF
+214 LKAGFKSAMADF

-235 GAFTGIEAEAEAAGR
+235 GAFSGVEAEAESAGR

-263 LTAAGGLFAG
+263 LAAAGGLFAG

-359 DLSSLYGGS
+359 DLSSLYGG
-368 TQEAIDAISA
+368 TTAEAIDAISA
-378 ALRGEMDPIE
+378 ALRGETDPIE

-469 PTVMNLMDAFGEKL
+469 PTVVNLMDAFGEKL

-500 WEKFDGDVTSA
+500 WEQFDGDVTSA

-531 KQWVVDNIIPVF
+531 KQWVVDDIIPVF

-564 LFAVPDGEPGAVSTM
+564 LFAVPDGEPGAVSIM

-593 KDTASWW
+593 QAAASWW
-600 GPFAAGIGI
+600 GPFAAGIGV

-627 HTFLEKASSAATK
+627 HTFLEKAAGAATK
-640 SNIILTVVG
+640 SNIILTVIG

-663 WFRDFVDGALQAVGS
+663 WFRDFVDGALQAIGS

-700 GFIMWWNENFVPAVN
+700 GFITWWNENFVPEVN

-759 SGGLQAVGAAFQW
+759 NGGLQAVGSAFQW
-772 FLTYIVE
+772 FLTNIVE
-779 PIWTVIKTVIVAA
+779 PVWTVIKTAIVAA

-825 VWDGVTQIINGFLNW
+825 VWDGVTQVINGFLSW
-840 WNTAFAPAMSTAVT
+840 WDTTFTPAMSTAVT

-881 FLNWWNATFVP
+881 FLNWWSGTFTP

-900 LGNIFRWLYENIV
+900 LGNIF
-913 KPVWDWITQVING
+913 T
-926 FLNWWNATFV
+926 
-936 PLFNAATQVLG
+936 
-947 NIFRWLYENIVKPV
+947 WLYENIVKPV
-961 WDGIQITI
+961 WDGIQTTI

-1010 GSAIRH
+1010 GSVIRR
-1016 VWEGVIKPVFDA
+1016 VWEGAIKPVFDA
-1028 LSDWITNRVPA
+1028 LTDWITNRVPG

-1052 DGLVNV
+1052 DNLVNV
-1058 VKQPVRWVLDVVV
+1058 VKKPVRWVLDVVV

-1086 GINKLPEVSL
+1086 GISKLPEVSL
-1096 DGWATGGYTGRGRKY
+1096 EGWATGGYTGAGRKY

-1123 IRKESRQRFERE
+1123 IRKESRRRFERE
-1135 NPGVLDYLNK
+1135 NPGALDYLNR
-1145 TGTLPTAPVA
+1145 TGELPHAALGGGGSPHV
-1155 RPGATAAAAYAQ
+1155 GQSYAAALNVQ
-1167 PLSVS
+1167 
-1172 TDGFPGYDLGGM
+1172 DNIPGYDFGGL
-1184 VSAFVGGAQKAVSD
+1184 VTSA
-1198 TVNTVSAAI
+1198 VNLATDV
-1207 SAGASFVIDKAISPA
+1207 AGAVIDAGRELIGTAAGKVIDVAISPA
-1222 RGILDG
+1222 RGVLDG
-1228 ISGLFPGWAGD
+1228 IGGLFPGWAGD
-1239 LMRGAGTHLLD
+1239 LMRGAGNHLLD
-1250 GARDWIVDKL
+1250 GAREWIVNTL

-1328 VDVNTLSGDLAM
+1328 VDVNTLTGDLAM

-1366 SNLVAGMRYAKAR
+1366 ANLVAGMRYAKAR
-1379 YGYSGML
+1379 YGYGGML

-1393 GYADGGRVAGNPAW
+1393 GYADGGRVTGNPSW
-1407 AKAFASPP
+1407 AKAFSTPP

-1442 TDSQWRAMYNIANH
+1442 TDRQWKAMYSIANH
-1456 TATSTTTGGIHIGSV
+1456 TSTSTSTGGIHIGSV

>member
-1 MAAIELATGYVT
+1 MTAVELATGYVT
-13 LAAETRTLTQQIAA
+13 LAAETRTLTRQIAE

-64 KVENAEKA
+64 KVDNAEKA

-88 TSIEQAQAKLLAA
+88 ASIEQAQAKLLAA

-121 ARTSGNSD
+121 ARKSGNSD

-214 LKSGFKAAMADF
+214 LKTGFKSAMSDF

-235 GAFTGIEAEAEAAGR
+235 GAFNGVEAEAEAAGR

-293 IGAVDAVFKGSAERM
+293 IGAVDAVFKGSADRM

-359 DLSSLYGGS
+359 DLSSLYGG
-368 TQEAIDAISA
+368 TTAEAIDAISA
-378 ALRGEMDPIE
+378 ALRGETDPIE

-416 TQEKQLITQALLFEQ
+416 TQEKQLLTQALLFEQ

-469 PTVMNLMDAFGEKL
+469 PTVVNLMDAFGEKL

-500 WEKFDGDVTSA
+500 WEQFDGDVTSA

-564 LFAVPDGEPGAVSTM
+564 LFAVPDGEPGAVSIM

-685 NAIRPVFEWISQAVG
+685 NV
-700 GFIMWWNENFVPAVN
+700 
-715 DGVQEAGNVFTW
+715 
-727 LYENAI
+727 I
-733 RPVWDGISQVV
+733 RPVWDGISQAV

-759 SGGLQAVGAAFQW
+759 NGGLQAVGAAFQW

-779 PIWTVIKTVIVAA
+779 PIWTVIKTAIVAA

-825 VWDGVTQIINGFLNW
+825 VWDGVTQVINGFLNW
-840 WNTAFAPAMSTAVT
+840 WDTTFTPAMSTAVT

-859 FTWLYENIV
+859 FTWLYESIV

-881 FLNWWNATFVP
+881 FLNWWNVTFVP

-900 LGNIFRWLYENIV
+900 LGNIFRWLYES
-913 KPVWDWITQVING
+913 
-926 FLNWWNATFV
+926 
-936 PLFNAATQVLG
+936 
-947 NIFRWLYENIVKPV
+947 IVKPV
-961 WDGIQITI
+961 WDGIQTTI

-977 DVLAPIIKNVVDGI
+977 DILAPIIKGVVDGI

-1010 GSAIRH
+1010 GSVIRR
-1016 VWEGVIKPVFDA
+1016 VWDGSIRPVFDA
-1028 LSDWITNRVPA
+1028 MSDWITNRVPA

-1052 DGLVNV
+1052 DNLVNV
-1058 VKQPVRWVLDVVV
+1058 VKKPVRWVLDVVV

-1096 DGWATGGYTGRGRKY
+1096 EGWATGGYTGAGRKY

-1123 IRKESRQRFERE
+1123 IRKESRRRFERE
-1135 NPGVLDYLNK
+1135 NPGALDYLNR
-1145 TGTLPTAPVA
+1145 TGELPHAA
-1155 RPGATAAAAYAQ
+1155 LPGGGSPHVGQSYAAALNVQ
-1167 PLSVS
+1167 DNL
-1172 TDGFPGYDLGGM
+1172 PGYDFGGL
-1184 VSAFVGGAQKAVSD
+1184 VTSA
-1198 TVNTVSAAI
+1198 VNLATDV
-1207 SAGASFVIDKAISPA
+1207 AGAVIDAGRELIGTAAGRVIDVAISPA
-1222 RGILDG
+1222 RSVLDG
-1228 ISGLFPGWAGD
+1228 IGGLFPGWAGD
-1239 LMRGAGTHLLD
+1239 LMRGAGNHLLD
-1250 GARDWIVDKL
+1250 GAREWIVNTL

-1287 DTVIQALGIAGLPQD
+1287 DTVIQALGIAGLPKED
-1302 GAYINA
+1302 AYINA

-1366 SNLVAGMRYAKAR
+1366 ANLVAGMRYAKAR
-1379 YGYSGML
+1379 YGYGGML

-1393 GYADGGRVAGNPAW
+1393 GYADGGRVTGNPSW
-1407 AKAFASPP
+1407 AKAFAAPP

-1456 TATSTTTGGIHIGSV
+1456 TSTSTSTGGIHIGNV
-1471 NGLSAEDVAYEISK
+1471 NGLSAEEVAYEISK

>member
-13 LAAETRTLTQQIAA
+13 LAAETRTLTQQIAT

-64 KVENAEKA
+64 KVETAEKA

-88 TSIEQAQAKLLAA
+88 ASIEQAQAKLLAA

-121 ARTSGNSD
+121 ARKSGNSD

-214 LKSGFKAAMADF
+214 LKTGFKAAMADF

-235 GAFTGIEAEAEAAGR
+235 GAFNGIEAEAESAGR
-250 ASSGKFKSAFTGA
+250 ASSSKFKSAFTGA

-320 ISTNAYNELAA
+320 ISTNAYNELAS

-359 DLSSLYGGS
+359 DLSSLYGG
-368 TQEAIDAISA
+368 TTAEAIDAISA
-378 ALRGEMDPIE
+378 ALRGETDPIE

-469 PTVMNLMDAFGEKL
+469 PTVVNLMDAFVEKL

-564 LFAVPDGEPGAVSTM
+564 LFAVPDGEPGAVSIM

-640 SNIILTVVG
+640 SNIILVVVG

-700 GFIMWWNENFVPAVN
+700 GFI
-715 DGVQEAGNVFTW
+715 
-727 LYENAI
+727 
-733 RPVWDGISQVV
+733 
-744 GGFITWWNE
+744 TWWNE

-759 SGGLQAVGAAFQW
+759 NGGLQAVGSAFQW
-772 FLTYIVE
+772 FLTNIVE
-779 PIWTVIKTVIVAA
+779 PVWTVIKTVIVAA

-804 WAFDNTLG
+804 WVFDNTLG

-825 VWDGVTQIINGFLNW
+825 IWDGVTQVINGFLNW
-840 WNTAFAPAMSTAVT
+840 WNTTLAPAMSTAVT

-881 FLNWWNATFVP
+881 FLNWWSAIFTP
-892 LFNAATQV
+892 LFDAATQV
-900 LGNIFRWLYENIV
+900 LGNIFRWLYES
-913 KPVWDWITQVING
+913 
-926 FLNWWNATFV
+926 
-936 PLFNAATQVLG
+936 
-947 NIFRWLYENIVKPV
+947 IVKPV
-961 WDGIQITI
+961 WDGIQTAI

-977 DVLAPIIKNVVDGI
+977 DVLAPIIQNVIDRI
-991 GSVFRWL
+991 GNVFRWL
-998 HENVIRPVWDGI
+998 YENVIRPVWDGV
-1010 GSAIRH
+1010 GTAIRN
-1016 VWEGVIKPVFDA
+1016 VWEGIIKPVFDA
-1028 LSDWITNRVPA
+1028 LSDWITRRVPE
-1039 AFNQGVN
+1039 AFNQGVS
-1046 AIKAFW
+1046 AIKRFW
-1052 DGLVNV
+1052 DNLVDV
-1058 VKQPVRWVLDVVV
+1058 VKKPVRWVLDVVV

-1076 RHFNNLAGTF
+1076 RHFNDLAGKF
-1086 GINKLPEVSL
+1086 GIDRLPEVSL

-1155 RPGATAAAAYAQ
+1155 RPSAGTAAAYAQ

-1172 TDGFPGYDLGGM
+1172 TGGFPGYDLGGM
-1184 VSAFVGGAQKAVSD
+1184 VSAFVSGAQKAVSD

-1228 ISGLFPGWAGD
+1228 IGGLFPGWAGD
-1239 LMRGAGTHLLD
+1239 LMRGAGNHLLD

-1340 GLVQVIGATFAAFRD
+1340 GLVQVIGATFAAHRD

-1379 YGYSGML
+1379 YGDRGML

-1442 TDSQWRAMYNIANH
+1442 TDRQWKAMYSIANH
-1456 TATSTTTGGIHIGSV
+1456 TSTSTSAGGIHIGSV

>member
-13 LAAETRTLTQQIAA
+13 LAAETRTLTRQIAE

-88 TSIEQAQAKLLAA
+88 ASIEQAQAKLLAA

-111 VQRAEDALAS
+111 VQRAEEALVS
-121 ARTSGNSD
+121 ARKSGNSD
-129 AVLAAES
+129 VVLAAES

-198 ASLGNETERAA
+198 ASLGHETERAA

-214 LKSGFKAAMADF
+214 LKSGFKSAMADF

-235 GAFTGIEAEAEAAGR
+235 GAFNGVEAEAEAAGR
-250 ASSGKFKSAFTGA
+250 ASSSKFKSAFTGA

-359 DLSSLYGGS
+359 DLSSLYGG
-368 TQEAIDAISA
+368 TTAEAIDAISA
-378 ALRGEMDPIE
+378 ALRGETDPIE

-416 TQEKQLITQALLFEQ
+416 TQEKQLLTQALLFEQ

-469 PTVMNLMDAFGEKL
+469 PTVVNLMDAFGEKL

-489 VGGGFKAFGAA
+489 VAGGFKAFGAA

-700 GFIMWWNENFVPAVN
+700 GFITWWNENFVPAVN

-727 LYENAI
+727 LGENVI
-733 RPVWDGISQVV
+733 RPVWDGISQAV

-759 SGGLQAVGAAFQW
+759 NGGLQAVGAAFQW

-825 VWDGVTQIINGFLNW
+825 VWD
-840 WNTAFAPAMSTAVT
+840 
-854 NFGNV
+854 
-859 FTWLYENIV
+859 
-868 KPVWDWITQVING
+868 WITQVING
-881 FLNWWNATFVP
+881 FLNWWNATFIP

-900 LGNIFRWLYENIV
+900 LGNIFRWLYESIV
-913 KPVWDWITQVING
+913 KPVWNS
-926 FLNWWNATFV
+926 
-936 PLFNAATQVLG
+936 
-947 NIFRWLYENIVKPV
+947 
-961 WDGIQITI
+961 IQTAI

-977 DVLAPIIKNVVDGI
+977 DVLAPVIKNVVDGI

-998 HENVIRPVWDGI
+998 HENIIRPVWDGI
-1010 GSAIRH
+1010 GSAIRR

-1046 AIKAFW
+1046 AIKGFW
-1052 DGLVNV
+1052 DNLVNV

-1096 DGWATGGYTGRGRKY
+1096 AGWATGGYTGRGRKY

-1145 TGTLPTAPVA
+1145 TGTLPTAPVS
-1155 RPGATAAAAYAQ
+1155 RPSAGTAAAYAQ

-1172 TDGFPGYDLGGM
+1172 TGGFPGYDLGGM
-1184 VSAFVGGAQKAVSD
+1184 VSAFVSGAQKAVSD

-1228 ISGLFPGWAGD
+1228 IGGLFPGWAGD
-1239 LMRGAGTHLLD
+1239 LMRGAGNHLLD

-1328 VDVNTLSGDLAM
+1328 VDVNTLTGDLAM

-1366 SNLVAGMRYAKAR
+1366 ANLVAGMRYAKAR

-1393 GYADGGRVAGNPAW
+1393 GYADGGRVTDTPAW
-1407 AKAFASPP
+1407 AKAFATPP

-1442 TDSQWRAMYNIANH
+1442 TDRQWKAMYSIANH
-1456 TATSTTTGGIHIGSV
+1456 TSTSTSAGGIHIGSV

>member
-1 MAAIELATGYVT
+1 MAAVELATGYVT
-13 LAAETRTLTQQIAA
+13 LAAETRTLTRQIAE

-64 KVENAEKA
+64 KVDNAEKA

-88 TSIEQAQAKLLAA
+88 ASIEQAQAKLLAA

-121 ARTSGNSD
+121 ARKSGNSD

-214 LKSGFKAAMADF
+214 LKTGFKSAMSDF

-235 GAFTGIEAEAEAAGR
+235 GAFNGVEAEAEAAGR

-293 IGAVDAVFKGSAERM
+293 IGAVDAVFKGSADRM

-359 DLSSLYGGS
+359 DLSSLYGG
-368 TQEAIDAISA
+368 TTAEAIDAISA
-378 ALRGEMDPIE
+378 ALRGETDPIE

-416 TQEKQLITQALLFEQ
+416 TQEKQLLTQALLFEQ

-469 PTVMNLMDAFGEKL
+469 PTVVNLMDAFGEKL

-564 LFAVPDGEPGAVSTM
+564 LFAVPDGEPGAVSIM

-685 NAIRPVFEWISQAVG
+685 NV
-700 GFIMWWNENFVPAVN
+700 
-715 DGVQEAGNVFTW
+715 
-727 LYENAI
+727 I
-733 RPVWDGISQVV
+733 RPVWDGISQAV

-759 SGGLQAVGAAFQW
+759 NGGLQAVGSAFQW
-772 FLTYIVE
+772 FLTNIVE
-779 PIWTVIKTVIVAA
+779 PVWTVIKTAIVAA

-825 VWDGVTQIINGFLNW
+825 VWDGVTQVINGFLNW
-840 WNTAFAPAMSTAVT
+840 WDTTFTPAMSTAVT

-859 FTWLYENIV
+859 FTWLYESIV

-881 FLNWWNATFVP
+881 FLNWWSATFTP
-892 LFNAATQV
+892 LF
-900 LGNIFRWLYENIV
+900 
-913 KPVWDWITQVING
+913 D
-926 FLNWWNATFV
+926 
-936 PLFNAATQVLG
+936 AATQVLG

-961 WDGIQITI
+961 WDGIQTTI

-977 DVLAPIIKNVVDGI
+977 DILAPIIKGVVDGI

-1010 GSAIRH
+1010 GSVIRR
-1016 VWEGVIKPVFDA
+1016 VWDGSIRPVFDA
-1028 LSDWITNRVPA
+1028 MSDWITNRVPA

-1052 DGLVNV
+1052 DNLVNV
-1058 VKQPVRWVLDVVV
+1058 VKKPVRWVLDVVV

-1096 DGWATGGYTGRGRKY
+1096 EGWATGGYTGAGRKY

-1123 IRKESRQRFERE
+1123 IRKESRRRFERE
-1135 NPGVLDYLNK
+1135 NPGALDYLNR
-1145 TGTLPTAPVA
+1145 TGELPHAA
-1155 RPGATAAAAYAQ
+1155 LPGGGSPHVGQSYAAALNVQ
-1167 PLSVS
+1167 DNL
-1172 TDGFPGYDLGGM
+1172 PGYDFGGL
-1184 VSAFVGGAQKAVSD
+1184 VTSA
-1198 TVNTVSAAI
+1198 VNLATDV
-1207 SAGASFVIDKAISPA
+1207 AGAVIDAGRELIGTAAGRVIDVAISPA
-1222 RGILDG
+1222 RSVLDG
-1228 ISGLFPGWAGD
+1228 IGGLFPGWAGD
-1239 LMRGAGTHLLD
+1239 LMRGAGNHLLD
-1250 GARDWIVDKL
+1250 GAREWIVNTL

-1287 DTVIQALGIAGLPQD
+1287 DTVIQALGIAGLPKED
-1302 GAYINA
+1302 AYINA

-1366 SNLVAGMRYAKAR
+1366 ANLVAGMRYAKAR
-1379 YGYSGML
+1379 YGYGGML

-1393 GYADGGRVAGNPAW
+1393 GYADGGRVTGNPSW
-1407 AKAFASPP
+1407 AKAFAAPP

-1442 TDSQWRAMYNIANH
+1442 TDRQWRAMYNIANH
-1456 TATSTTTGGIHIGSV
+1456 TSTSTSTGGIHIGSV
-1471 NGLSAEDVAYEISK
+1471 NGLSAEDVVYEISK

>member
-1 MAAIELATGYVT
+1 MAAVELATGYIS
-13 LAAETRTLTQQIAA
+13 LAAETRTLTRQIAD
-27 AFKGAGDHGA
+27 AFKGAGDYGA
-37 RAGREIGSS
+37 RAGRDIGSS
-46 MAKAFKEANPID
+46 MAKAFNEAKPID

-64 KVENAEKA
+64 KVETAEKA

-88 TSIEQAQAKLLAA
+88 ASIEQAQEKLLAA

-111 VQRAEDALAS
+111 VQRAEDALSS
-121 ARTSGNSD
+121 ARKSGNSD
-129 AVLAAES
+129 AILSAES

-214 LKSGFKAAMADF
+214 LKTGFKAAMADF

-235 GAFTGIEAEAEAAGR
+235 GAFNGIEAEAESAGR
-250 ASSGKFKSAFTGA
+250 ASSSKFKSAFTGA

-293 IGAVDAVFKGSAERM
+293 IGAVDAVFKGSAARM

-359 DLSSLYGGS
+359 DLSSLYGG
-368 TQEAIDAISA
+368 TTAEAIDAISA

-469 PTVMNLMDAFGEKL
+469 PTVVDLMDAFGEKL

-543 RDVLIPTLQNAGAG
+543 RDVLIPTLQNVGEG
-557 IAEFFRG
+557 VAEFFRG
-564 LFAVPDGEPGAVSTM
+564 LFNVPSGEPGAVSVM

-585 VRNTFTFI
+585 VRNTFTFV

-609 VVTAYNGW
+609 VVAAYNGW
-617 QKATMLVAAA
+617 QKATRLVAAA

-640 SNIILTVVG
+640 SNIILVVVG

-700 GFIMWWNENFVPAVN
+700 GFITWWNENFVPAVN

-733 RPVWDGISQVV
+733 RPVWDGISQAV

-759 SGGLQAVGAAFQW
+759 NGGLQAVGSAFQW
-772 FLTYIVE
+772 FLTNIVE
-779 PIWTVIKTVIVAA
+779 PVWTVIKTVIVAA

-804 WAFDNTLG
+804 WVFDNTLG

-825 VWDGVTQIINGFLNW
+825 IWDGVTQVINGFLNW
-840 WNTAFAPAMSTAVT
+840 WNTTLAPAMSTAVT

-859 FTWLYENIV
+859 FTWLYESIV

-881 FLNWWNATFVP
+881 FLNWWSATFTP
-892 LFNAATQV
+892 LFDAATQV
-900 LGNIFRWLYENIV
+900 LGNIFRWLYES
-913 KPVWDWITQVING
+913 
-926 FLNWWNATFV
+926 
-936 PLFNAATQVLG
+936 
-947 NIFRWLYENIVKPV
+947 IVKPV
-961 WDGIQITI
+961 WDGIQTAI

-977 DVLAPIIKNVVDGI
+977 DVLAPIIQNVIDRI
-991 GSVFRWL
+991 GNVFRWL
-998 HENVIRPVWDGI
+998 YENVIRPVWDGI
-1010 GSAIRH
+1010 SSVIRS
-1016 VWEGVIKPVFDA
+1016 VWEGTIKPVFDA

-1039 AFNQGVN
+1039 AFDQGVS
-1046 AIKAFW
+1046 AIKRFW
-1052 DGLVNV
+1052 DNLVDV
-1058 VKQPVRWVLDVVV
+1058 VKKPVRWVLDVVV

-1076 RHFNNLAGTF
+1076 RHFNDLAGTF

-1123 IRKESRQRFERE
+1123 IRKESRQRFERD

-1155 RPGATAAAAYAQ
+1155 RPSAGTAAAYAQ

-1172 TDGFPGYDLGGM
+1172 TGGFPGYDLGGM
-1184 VSAFVGGAQKAVSD
+1184 VSAFVSGAQKAVSD

-1228 ISGLFPGWAGD
+1228 IGGLFPGWAGD
-1239 LMRGAGTHLLD
+1239 LMRGAGNHLLD

-1379 YGYSGML
+1379 YGYGGML

-1393 GYADGGRVAGNPAW
+1393 GYAAGGRVAGNPAW

-1442 TDSQWRAMYNIANH
+1442 TDSQWRAMYSIANH

>member
-1 MAAIELATGYVT
+1 MTAVELATGYVT
-13 LAAETRTLTQQIAA
+13 LAAETRTLTRQIAE

-64 KVENAEKA
+64 KVDNAEKA

-88 TSIEQAQAKLLAA
+88 ASIEQAQAKLLAA

-121 ARTSGNSD
+121 ARKSGNSD

-214 LKSGFKAAMADF
+214 LKTGFKSAMSDF

-235 GAFTGIEAEAEAAGR
+235 GAFNGVEAEAEAAGR

-293 IGAVDAVFKGSAERM
+293 IGAVDAVFKGSADRM

-359 DLSSLYGGS
+359 DLSSLYGG
-368 TQEAIDAISA
+368 TTAEAIDAISA
-378 ALRGEMDPIE
+378 ALRGETDPIE

-416 TQEKQLITQALLFEQ
+416 TQEKQLLTQALLFEQ

-469 PTVMNLMDAFGEKL
+469 PTVVNLMDAFGEKL

-500 WEKFDGDVTSA
+500 WEQFDGDVTSA

-564 LFAVPDGEPGAVSTM
+564 LFAVPDGEPGAVSIM

-685 NAIRPVFEWISQAVG
+685 NVIRPVWDGISQAVG
-700 GFIMWWNENFVPAVN
+700 GFITWWNENFVPAVN

-727 LYENAI
+727 LYENVI
-733 RPVWDGISQVV
+733 RPVWDGISQAV

-759 SGGLQAVGAAFQW
+759 NGGLQAVGAAFQW

-779 PIWTVIKTVIVAA
+779 PIWTVIKTAIVAA

-825 VWDGVTQIINGFLNW
+825 VWDGVTQVINGFLNW
-840 WNTAFAPAMSTAVT
+840 WDTTFTPAMSTAVT

-859 FTWLYENIV
+859 FTWLYES
-868 KPVWDWITQVING
+868 
-881 FLNWWNATFVP
+881 
-892 LFNAATQV
+892 
-900 LGNIFRWLYENIV
+900 
-913 KPVWDWITQVING
+913 
-926 FLNWWNATFV
+926 
-936 PLFNAATQVLG
+936 
-947 NIFRWLYENIVKPV
+947 IVKPV
-961 WDGIQITI
+961 WDGIQTTI

-977 DVLAPIIKNVVDGI
+977 DILAPIIKGVVDGI

-1010 GSAIRH
+1010 GSVIRR
-1016 VWEGVIKPVFDA
+1016 VWDGSIRPVFDA
-1028 LSDWITNRVPA
+1028 MSDWITNRVPA

-1052 DGLVNV
+1052 DNLVNV
-1058 VKQPVRWVLDVVV
+1058 VKKPVRWVLDVVV

-1096 DGWATGGYTGRGRKY
+1096 EGWATGGYTGAGRKY

-1123 IRKESRQRFERE
+1123 IRKESRRRFERE
-1135 NPGVLDYLNK
+1135 NPGALDYLNR
-1145 TGTLPTAPVA
+1145 TGELPHAA
-1155 RPGATAAAAYAQ
+1155 LPGGGSPHVGQSYAAALNVQ
-1167 PLSVS
+1167 DNL
-1172 TDGFPGYDLGGM
+1172 PGYDFGGL
-1184 VSAFVGGAQKAVSD
+1184 VTSA
-1198 TVNTVSAAI
+1198 VNLATDV
-1207 SAGASFVIDKAISPA
+1207 AGAVIDAGRELIGTAAGRVIDVAISPA
-1222 RGILDG
+1222 RSVLDG
-1228 ISGLFPGWAGD
+1228 IGGLFPGWAGD
-1239 LMRGAGTHLLD
+1239 LMRGAGNHLLD
-1250 GARDWIVDKL
+1250 GAREWIVNTL

-1274 PVAASNGGVMRWR
+1274 PVAASSGGVMRWR
-1287 DTVIQALGIAGLPQD
+1287 DTVIQALGIAGLPKED
-1302 GAYINA
+1302 AYINA

-1366 SNLVAGMRYAKAR
+1366 ANLVAGMRYAKAR
-1379 YGYSGML
+1379 YGYGGML

-1393 GYADGGRVAGNPAW
+1393 GYADGGRVTGNPSW
-1407 AKAFASPP
+1407 AKAFAAPP

-1456 TATSTTTGGIHIGSV
+1456 TSTSTSTGGIHIGNV
-1471 NGLSAEDVAYEISK
+1471 NGLSAEEVAYEISK

>member
-1 MAAIELATGYVT
+1 MAAIELATGYIT
-13 LAAETRTLTQQIAA
+13 LAAETRTLTQQIAT

-64 KVENAEKA
+64 KVETAEKA

-88 TSIEQAQAKLLAA
+88 ASIEQAQAKLLAA

-111 VQRAEDALAS
+111 VQRAEEALSS
-121 ARTSGNSD
+121 ARKSGNSD

-214 LKSGFKAAMADF
+214 LKSGFKSAMADF

-235 GAFTGIEAEAEAAGR
+235 GAFSGVEAEAEAAGR
-250 ASSGKFKSAFTGA
+250 ASSSKFKSAFTGA

-359 DLSSLYGGS
+359 DLSSLYGG
-368 TQEAIDAISA
+368 TTAEAIDAISA
-378 ALRGEMDPIE
+378 ALRGETDPIE

-469 PTVMNLMDAFGEKL
+469 PTVVNLMDAFGEKL

-500 WEKFDGDVTSA
+500 WEQFDGDVTSA

-564 LFAVPDGEPGAVSTM
+564 LFAVPDGEPGAVSIM

-685 NAIRPVFEWISQAVG
+685 NVIRPVWDGISQAVG
-700 GFIMWWNENFVPAVN
+700 GFITWWNENFVPAVN

-727 LYENAI
+727 LYENVI
-733 RPVWDGISQVV
+733 RPVWDGISQAV

-759 SGGLQAVGAAFQW
+759 NGGLQAVGAAFQW

-779 PIWTVIKTVIVAA
+779 PIWTVIKTAIVAA

-825 VWDGVTQIINGFLNW
+825 VWDGVTQVINGFLNW
-840 WNTAFAPAMSTAVT
+840 WDTTFTPAMSTAVT

-859 FTWLYENIV
+859 FTWLYESIV

-881 FLNWWNATFVP
+881 FLNWWNVTFVP

-900 LGNIFRWLYENIV
+900 LGNIFRWLYES
-913 KPVWDWITQVING
+913 
-926 FLNWWNATFV
+926 
-936 PLFNAATQVLG
+936 
-947 NIFRWLYENIVKPV
+947 IVKPV
-961 WDGIQITI
+961 WDGIQTTI

-977 DVLAPIIKNVVDGI
+977 DILAPIIKGVVDGI

-998 HENVIRPVWDGI
+998 YENVIRPVWDGI
-1010 GSAIRH
+1010 GSVIRR
-1016 VWEGVIKPVFDA
+1016 VWDGSIRPVFDA
-1028 LSDWITNRVPA
+1028 MSDWITNRVPA

-1052 DGLVNV
+1052 DNLVNV
-1058 VKQPVRWVLDVVV
+1058 VKKPVRWVLDVVV

-1096 DGWATGGYTGRGRKY
+1096 EGWATGGYTGAGRKY

-1123 IRKESRQRFERE
+1123 IRKESRRRFERE
-1135 NPGVLDYLNK
+1135 NPGALDYLNR
-1145 TGTLPTAPVA
+1145 TGELPHAA
-1155 RPGATAAAAYAQ
+1155 LPGGGSPHVGQSYAAALNVQ
-1167 PLSVS
+1167 DNL
-1172 TDGFPGYDLGGM
+1172 PGYDFGGL
-1184 VSAFVGGAQKAVSD
+1184 VTSA
-1198 TVNTVSAAI
+1198 VNLATDV
-1207 SAGASFVIDKAISPA
+1207 AGAVIDAGRELIGTAAGRVIDVAISPA
-1222 RGILDG
+1222 RSVLDG
-1228 ISGLFPGWAGD
+1228 IGGLFPGWAGD
-1239 LMRGAGTHLLD
+1239 LMRGAGNHLLD
-1250 GARDWIVDKL
+1250 GAREWIVNTL

-1287 DTVIQALGIAGLPQD
+1287 DTVIQALGIAGLPKED
-1302 GAYINA
+1302 AYINA

-1366 SNLVAGMRYAKAR
+1366 ANLVAGMRYAKAR
-1379 YGYSGML
+1379 YGYGGML

-1393 GYADGGRVAGNPAW
+1393 GYADGGRVTGNPSW
-1407 AKAFASPP
+1407 AKAFAAPP

-1456 TATSTTTGGIHIGSV
+1456 TSTSTSTGGIHIGNV
-1471 NGLSAEDVAYEISK
+1471 NGLSAEEVAYEISK

>member
-1 MAAIELATGYVT
+1 MAAIELATGYIT
-13 LAAETRTLTQQIAA
+13 LAAETRTLTQQIAT

-64 KVENAEKA
+64 KVETAEKA

-88 TSIEQAQAKLLAA
+88 ASIEQAQAKLLAA

-121 ARTSGNSD
+121 ARKSGNSD

-214 LKSGFKAAMADF
+214 LKTGFKAAMADF

-235 GAFTGIEAEAEAAGR
+235 GAFNGIEAEAESAGR
-250 ASSGKFKSAFTGA
+250 ASSSKFKSAFTGA

-359 DLSSLYGGS
+359 DLSSLYGG
-368 TQEAIDAISA
+368 TAAEAIDAISA
-378 ALRGEMDPIE
+378 ALRGETDPIE

-469 PTVMNLMDAFGEKL
+469 PTVVNLMDAFGEKL

-564 LFAVPDGEPGAVSTM
+564 LFAVPDGEPGAVSIM

-600 GPFAAGIGI
+600 APFAAGIGI

-617 QKATMLVAAA
+617 QKATRLVAAA

-640 SNIILTVVG
+640 SNIILTVIG

-685 NAIRPVFEWISQAVG
+685 NAIRPV
-700 GFIMWWNENFVPAVN
+700 
-715 DGVQEAGNVFTW
+715 
-727 LYENAI
+727 
-733 RPVWDGISQVV
+733 WDGISQVV

-759 SGGLQAVGAAFQW
+759 NGGLQAVGSAFQW
-772 FLTYIVE
+772 FLTNIVE
-779 PIWTVIKTVIVAA
+779 PVWTVIKTVIVAA

-825 VWDGVTQIINGFLNW
+825 VWDGVTQVINGFLNW
-840 WNTAFAPAMSTAVT
+840 WNTTFAPAMSTAVT

-859 FTWLYENIV
+859 
-868 KPVWDWITQVING
+868 
-881 FLNWWNATFVP
+881 
-892 LFNAATQV
+892 
-900 LGNIFRWLYENIV
+900 FRWLYENIV

-926 FLNWWNATFV
+926 FLNWWSGTFT
-936 PLFNAATQVLG
+936 PLFNAAAQVLG
-947 NIFRWLYENIVKPV
+947 NIFRWLYENVIRPV
-961 WDGIQITI
+961 WDGIQTTI

-991 GSVFRWL
+991 SSVFRWL

-1010 GSAIRH
+1010 GSVIRR
-1016 VWEGVIKPVFDA
+1016 VWEGTIKPVFDA

-1046 AIKAFW
+1046 AIKQFW
-1052 DGLVNV
+1052 DNLVNV

-1096 DGWATGGYTGRGRKY
+1096 AGWATGGYTGRGRKY

-1155 RPGATAAAAYAQ
+1155 RPSAGTAAAYAQ

-1172 TDGFPGYDLGGM
+1172 TGGFPGYDLGGM

-1198 TVNTVSAAI
+1198 TINTVSAAI

-1228 ISGLFPGWAGD
+1228 IGGLFPGWAGD
-1239 LMRGAGTHLLD
+1239 LMRGAGNHLLD

-1456 TATSTTTGGIHIGSV
+1456 TATSNTTGGIHIGSV

>member
-1 MAAIELATGYVT
+1 MAAIELATGYIT
-13 LAAETRTLTQQIAA
+13 LAAETRTLTQQIAT

-64 KVENAEKA
+64 KVETAEKA

-88 TSIEQAQAKLLAA
+88 ASIEQAQAKLLAA

-111 VQRAEDALAS
+111 VQRAEEALSS
-121 ARTSGNSD
+121 ARKSGNSD

-214 LKSGFKAAMADF
+214 LKSGFKSAMADF

-235 GAFTGIEAEAEAAGR
+235 GAFSGVEAEAEAAGR
-250 ASSGKFKSAFTGA
+250 ASSSKFKSAFTGA

-359 DLSSLYGGS
+359 DLSSLYGG
-368 TQEAIDAISA
+368 TTAEAIDAISA
-378 ALRGEMDPIE
+378 ALRGETDPIE

-469 PTVMNLMDAFGEKL
+469 PTVVNLMDAFGEKL

-500 WEKFDGDVTSA
+500 WEQFDGDVTSA

-564 LFAVPDGEPGAVSTM
+564 LFAVPDGEPGAVSIM

-685 NAIRPVFEWISQAVG
+685 NVIRPVWDGISQAVG
-700 GFIMWWNENFVPAVN
+700 GFITWWNENFVPAVN

-727 LYENAI
+727 LYENVI
-733 RPVWDGISQVV
+733 RPVWDGISQAV

-759 SGGLQAVGAAFQW
+759 NGGLQAVGAAFQW

-779 PIWTVIKTVIVAA
+779 PIWTVIKTAIVAA

-825 VWDGVTQIINGFLNW
+825 VWDGVTQVINGFLNW
-840 WNTAFAPAMSTAVT
+840 WDTTFTPAMSTAVT

-859 FTWLYENIV
+859 FTWLYESIV

-881 FLNWWNATFVP
+881 FLNWWNVTFVP

-900 LGNIFRWLYENIV
+900 LGNIFRWLYES
-913 KPVWDWITQVING
+913 
-926 FLNWWNATFV
+926 
-936 PLFNAATQVLG
+936 
-947 NIFRWLYENIVKPV
+947 IVKPV
-961 WDGIQITI
+961 WDGIQTTI

-977 DVLAPIIKNVVDGI
+977 DILAPIIKGVVDGI

-1010 GSAIRH
+1010 GSVIRR
-1016 VWEGVIKPVFDA
+1016 VWDGSIRPVFDA
-1028 LSDWITNRVPA
+1028 MSDWITNRVPA

-1052 DGLVNV
+1052 DNLVNV
-1058 VKQPVRWVLDVVV
+1058 VKKPVRWVLDVVV

-1096 DGWATGGYTGRGRKY
+1096 EGWATGGYTGAGRKY

-1123 IRKESRQRFERE
+1123 IRKESRRRFERE
-1135 NPGVLDYLNK
+1135 NPGALDYLNR
-1145 TGTLPTAPVA
+1145 TGELPHAA
-1155 RPGATAAAAYAQ
+1155 LPGGGSPHVGQSYAAALNVQ
-1167 PLSVS
+1167 DNL
-1172 TDGFPGYDLGGM
+1172 PGYDFGGL
-1184 VSAFVGGAQKAVSD
+1184 VTSA
-1198 TVNTVSAAI
+1198 VNLATDV
-1207 SAGASFVIDKAISPA
+1207 AGAVIDAGRELIGTAAGRVIDVAISPA
-1222 RGILDG
+1222 RSVLDG
-1228 ISGLFPGWAGD
+1228 IGGLFPGWAGD
-1239 LMRGAGTHLLD
+1239 LMRGAGNHLLD
-1250 GARDWIVDKL
+1250 GAREWIVNTL

-1287 DTVIQALGIAGLPQD
+1287 DTVIQALGIAGLPKED
-1302 GAYINA
+1302 AYINA

-1366 SNLVAGMRYAKAR
+1366 ANLVAGMRYAKAR
-1379 YGYSGML
+1379 YGYGGML

-1393 GYADGGRVAGNPAW
+1393 GYADGGRVTGNPSW
-1407 AKAFASPP
+1407 AKAFAAPP

-1456 TATSTTTGGIHIGSV
+1456 TSTSTSTGGIHIGNV
-1471 NGLSAEDVAYEISK
+1471 NGLSAEEVAYEISK

>member
-1 MAAIELATGYVT
+1 MAAVELATGYVT
-13 LAAETRTLTQQIAA
+13 LAAETRTLTRQIAE
-27 AFKGAGDHGA
+27 AFKGAGDYGA
-37 RAGREIGSS
+37 RAGRDIGSS
-46 MAKAFKEANPID
+46 MAKAFNEAKPID

-64 KVENAEKA
+64 KVETAEKA

-88 TSIEQAQAKLLAA
+88 ASIEQAQAKLLAA

-111 VQRAEDALAS
+111 VQRAEEALSS
-121 ARTSGNSD
+121 ARKSGNSD

-214 LKSGFKAAMADF
+214 LKSGFKSAMADF

-235 GAFTGIEAEAEAAGR
+235 GAFSGVEAEAEAAGR
-250 ASSGKFKSAFTGA
+250 ASSSKFKSAFTGA

-359 DLSSLYGGS
+359 DLSSLYGG
-368 TQEAIDAISA
+368 TTAEAIDAISA
-378 ALRGEMDPIE
+378 ALRGETDPIE

-469 PTVMNLMDAFGEKL
+469 PTVVNLMDAFGEKL

-500 WEKFDGDVTSA
+500 WEQFDGDVTSA

-564 LFAVPDGEPGAVSTM
+564 LFAVPDGEPGAVSIM

-685 NAIRPVFEWISQAVG
+685 NVIRPVWDGISQAVG
-700 GFIMWWNENFVPAVN
+700 GFITWWNENFVPAVN
-715 DGVQEAGNVFTW
+715 DGVQEVGNVFTW
-727 LYENAI
+727 LYENVI
-733 RPVWDGISQVV
+733 RPVWDGISQAV

-759 SGGLQAVGAAFQW
+759 NGGLQAVGAAFQW

-779 PIWTVIKTVIVAA
+779 PIWAVIKTAIVAA

-825 VWDGVTQIINGFLNW
+825 VWDGVTQVINGFLSW
-840 WNTAFAPAMSTAVT
+840 WDTTFTPAMSTAVT

-859 FTWLYENIV
+859 FTWLYESIV

-881 FLNWWNATFVP
+881 FLNWWSATFTP
-892 LFNAATQV
+892 LF
-900 LGNIFRWLYENIV
+900 
-913 KPVWDWITQVING
+913 D
-926 FLNWWNATFV
+926 
-936 PLFNAATQVLG
+936 AATQVLG

-961 WDGIQITI
+961 WDGIQTTI

-977 DVLAPIIKNVVDGI
+977 DILAPIIKGVVDGI

-1010 GSAIRH
+1010 GSVIRR
-1016 VWEGVIKPVFDA
+1016 VWDGSIRPVFDA
-1028 LSDWITNRVPA
+1028 MSDWITNRVPA

-1052 DGLVNV
+1052 DNLVNV
-1058 VKQPVRWVLDVVV
+1058 VKKPVRWVLDVVV

-1096 DGWATGGYTGRGRKY
+1096 EGWATGGYTGAGRKY

-1123 IRKESRQRFERE
+1123 IRKESRRRFERE
-1135 NPGVLDYLNK
+1135 NPGALDYLNR
-1145 TGTLPTAPVA
+1145 TGELPHAALGGGGSPHV
-1155 RPGATAAAAYAQ
+1155 GQSYAAALNVQ
-1167 PLSVS
+1167 
-1172 TDGFPGYDLGGM
+1172 DNIPGYDFGGL
-1184 VSAFVGGAQKAVSD
+1184 VTSA
-1198 TVNTVSAAI
+1198 VNLATDV
-1207 SAGASFVIDKAISPA
+1207 AGAVIDAGRELIGTAAGKVIDVAISPA
-1222 RGILDG
+1222 RGVLDG
-1228 ISGLFPGWAGD
+1228 IGGLFPGWAGD
-1239 LMRGAGTHLLD
+1239 LMRGAGNHLLD
-1250 GARDWIVDKL
+1250 GAREWIVNTL

-1287 DTVIQALGIAGLPQD
+1287 DTVIQALGIAGLPKED
-1302 GAYINA
+1302 AYINA

-1366 SNLVAGMRYAKAR
+1366 ANLVAGMRYAKAR
-1379 YGYSGML
+1379 YGYGGML

-1393 GYADGGRVAGNPAW
+1393 GYADGGRVTGNPSW
-1407 AKAFASPP
+1407 AKAFAAPP

-1456 TATSTTTGGIHIGSV
+1456 TSTSTSTGGIHIGSV
-1471 NGLSAEDVAYEISK
+1471 NGLSAEDVVYEISK

>member
-1 MAAIELATGYVT
+1 MAAIELATGYIT
-13 LAAETRTLTQQIAA
+13 LAAETRTLTQQIAT

-64 KVENAEKA
+64 KVETAEKA

-88 TSIEQAQAKLLAA
+88 ASIEQAQAKLLAA

-111 VQRAEDALAS
+111 VQRAEEALSS
-121 ARTSGNSD
+121 ARKSGNSD

-214 LKSGFKAAMADF
+214 LKSGFKSAMADF

-235 GAFTGIEAEAEAAGR
+235 GAFSGVEAEAEAAGR
-250 ASSGKFKSAFTGA
+250 ASSSKFKSAFTGA

-359 DLSSLYGGS
+359 DLSSLYGG
-368 TQEAIDAISA
+368 TTAEAIDAISA
-378 ALRGEMDPIE
+378 ALRGETDPIE

-469 PTVMNLMDAFGEKL
+469 PTVVNLMDAFGEKL

-500 WEKFDGDVTSA
+500 WEQFDGDVTSA

-564 LFAVPDGEPGAVSTM
+564 LFAVPDGEPGAVSIM

-685 NAIRPVFEWISQAVG
+685 NV
-700 GFIMWWNENFVPAVN
+700 
-715 DGVQEAGNVFTW
+715 
-727 LYENAI
+727 I
-733 RPVWDGISQVV
+733 RPVWDGISQAV

-759 SGGLQAVGAAFQW
+759 NGGLQAVGAAFQW

-779 PIWTVIKTVIVAA
+779 PIWTVIKTAIVAA

-825 VWDGVTQIINGFLNW
+825 VWDGVTQVINGFLNW
-840 WNTAFAPAMSTAVT
+840 WDTTFTPAMSTAVT

-859 FTWLYENIV
+859 FTWLYESIV

-881 FLNWWNATFVP
+881 FLNWWNVTFVP

-900 LGNIFRWLYENIV
+900 LGNIFRWLYES
-913 KPVWDWITQVING
+913 
-926 FLNWWNATFV
+926 
-936 PLFNAATQVLG
+936 
-947 NIFRWLYENIVKPV
+947 IVKPV
-961 WDGIQITI
+961 WDGIQTTI

-977 DVLAPIIKNVVDGI
+977 DILAPIIKGVVDGI

-1010 GSAIRH
+1010 GSVIRR
-1016 VWEGVIKPVFDA
+1016 VWDGSIRPVFDA
-1028 LSDWITNRVPA
+1028 MSDWITNRVPA

-1052 DGLVNV
+1052 DNLVNV
-1058 VKQPVRWVLDVVV
+1058 VKKPVRWVLDVVV

-1096 DGWATGGYTGRGRKY
+1096 EGWATGGYTGAGRKY

-1123 IRKESRQRFERE
+1123 IRKESRRRFERE
-1135 NPGVLDYLNK
+1135 NPGALDYLNR
-1145 TGTLPTAPVA
+1145 TGELPHAA
-1155 RPGATAAAAYAQ
+1155 LPGGGSPHVGQSYAAALNVQ
-1167 PLSVS
+1167 DNL
-1172 TDGFPGYDLGGM
+1172 PGYDFGGL
-1184 VSAFVGGAQKAVSD
+1184 VTSA
-1198 TVNTVSAAI
+1198 VNLATDV
-1207 SAGASFVIDKAISPA
+1207 AGAVIDAGRELIGTAAGRVIDVAISPA
-1222 RGILDG
+1222 RSVLDG
-1228 ISGLFPGWAGD
+1228 IGGLFPGWAGD
-1239 LMRGAGTHLLD
+1239 LMRGAGNHLLD
-1250 GARDWIVDKL
+1250 GAREWIVNTL

-1287 DTVIQALGIAGLPQD
+1287 DTVIQALGIAGLPKED
-1302 GAYINA
+1302 AYINA

-1366 SNLVAGMRYAKAR
+1366 ANLVAGMRYAKAR
-1379 YGYSGML
+1379 YGYGGML

-1393 GYADGGRVAGNPAW
+1393 GYADGGRVTGNPSW
-1407 AKAFASPP
+1407 AKAFAAPP

-1456 TATSTTTGGIHIGSV
+1456 TATSTTTGGIHIGNV
-1471 NGLSAEDVAYEISK
+1471 NGLSAEEVAYEISK

>member
-1 MAAIELATGYVT
+1 MTAVELATGYVT
-13 LAAETRTLTQQIAA
+13 LAAETRTLTRQIAE

-64 KVENAEKA
+64 KVDNAEKA

-88 TSIEQAQAKLLAA
+88 ASIEQAQAKLLAA

-111 VQRAEDALAS
+111 VQRAEEALVS
-121 ARTSGNSD
+121 ARKSGNSD

-198 ASLGNETERAA
+198 ASLGHETERAA

-214 LKSGFKAAMADF
+214 LKSGFKSAMADF

-235 GAFTGIEAEAEAAGR
+235 GAFNGVEAEAEAAGR

-293 IGAVDAVFKGSAERM
+293 IGAVDAVFKGSATRM

-320 ISTNAYNELAA
+320 ISANAYNELAA

-359 DLSSLYGGS
+359 DLSSLYGG
-368 TQEAIDAISA
+368 TTAEAIDAISA

-403 LELGIKKVGGSFS
+403 LEMGITKTGGAFT
-416 TQEKQLITQALLFEQ
+416 TQQKQLITQALLFEQ

-469 PTVMNLMDAFGEKL
+469 PTVVNLMDAFGEKL

-489 VGGGFKAFGAA
+489 VGGGFRAFGAA

-543 RDVLIPTLQNAGAG
+543 RDVLIPTLQTAGAG

-600 GPFAAGIGI
+600 GPFAAGVGI
-609 VVTAYNGW
+609 VVAAYNGW

-640 SNIILTVVG
+640 SNIILTVIG

-685 NAIRPVFEWISQAVG
+685 NV
-700 GFIMWWNENFVPAVN
+700 
-715 DGVQEAGNVFTW
+715 
-727 LYENAI
+727 I
-733 RPVWDGISQVV
+733 RPVWDGISQAV

-759 SGGLQAVGAAFQW
+759 NGGLQAVGAAFQW

-779 PIWTVIKTVIVAA
+779 PIWTAIKTAIVAA

-825 VWDGVTQIINGFLNW
+825 VWDGVTQVINGFLNW
-840 WNTAFAPAMSTAVT
+840 WDTTFTPAMSTAVT

-859 FTWLYENIV
+859 FTWLYESIV

-881 FLNWWNATFVP
+881 FLNWWNVTFVP

-900 LGNIFRWLYENIV
+900 LGNIFRWLYES
-913 KPVWDWITQVING
+913 
-926 FLNWWNATFV
+926 
-936 PLFNAATQVLG
+936 
-947 NIFRWLYENIVKPV
+947 IVKPV
-961 WDGIQITI
+961 WDGIQTTI

-977 DVLAPIIKNVVDGI
+977 DILAPIIKGVVDGI

-1010 GSAIRH
+1010 GSVIRR
-1016 VWEGVIKPVFDA
+1016 VWDGSIRPVFDA
-1028 LSDWITNRVPA
+1028 MSDWITNRVPA

-1052 DGLVNV
+1052 DNLVNV
-1058 VKQPVRWVLDVVV
+1058 VKKPVRWVLDVVV

-1096 DGWATGGYTGRGRKY
+1096 EGWATGGYTGAGRKY

-1123 IRKESRQRFERE
+1123 IRKESRRRFERE
-1135 NPGVLDYLNK
+1135 NPGALDYLNR
-1145 TGTLPTAPVA
+1145 TGELPHAA
-1155 RPGATAAAAYAQ
+1155 LPGGGSPHVGQSYAAALNVQ
-1167 PLSVS
+1167 DNL
-1172 TDGFPGYDLGGM
+1172 PGYDFGGL
-1184 VSAFVGGAQKAVSD
+1184 VTSA
-1198 TVNTVSAAI
+1198 VNLATDV
-1207 SAGASFVIDKAISPA
+1207 AGAVIDAGRELIGTAAGRVIDVAISPA
-1222 RGILDG
+1222 RSVLDG
-1228 ISGLFPGWAGD
+1228 IGGLFPGWAGD
-1239 LMRGAGTHLLD
+1239 LMRGAGNHLLD
-1250 GARDWIVDKL
+1250 GAREWIVNTL

-1287 DTVIQALGIAGLPQD
+1287 DTVIQALGIAGLPKED
-1302 GAYINA
+1302 AYINA

-1366 SNLVAGMRYAKAR
+1366 ANLVAGMRYAKAR
-1379 YGYSGML
+1379 YGYGGML

-1393 GYADGGRVAGNPAW
+1393 GYADGGRVTGNPSW
-1407 AKAFASPP
+1407 AKAFAAPP

-1456 TATSTTTGGIHIGSV
+1456 TSTSTSTGGIHIGSV
-1471 NGLSAEDVAYEISK
+1471 NGLSAEDVVYEISK

>member
-1 MAAIELATGYVT
+1 MVAIELATGYIT
-13 LAAETRTLTQQIAA
+13 LAAETRTLTQQIAT

-64 KVENAEKA
+64 KVETAEKA

-88 TSIEQAQAKLLAA
+88 ASIEQAQAKLLAA

-111 VQRAEDALAS
+111 VQRAEEALSS
-121 ARTSGNSD
+121 ARKSGNSD

-214 LKSGFKAAMADF
+214 LKSGFKSAMADF

-235 GAFTGIEAEAEAAGR
+235 GAFSGVEAEAEAAGR
-250 ASSGKFKSAFTGA
+250 ASSSKFKSAFTGA

-359 DLSSLYGGS
+359 DLSSLYGG
-368 TQEAIDAISA
+368 TTAEAIDAISA
-378 ALRGEMDPIE
+378 ALRGETDPIE

-469 PTVMNLMDAFGEKL
+469 PTVVNLMDAFGEKL

-500 WEKFDGDVTSA
+500 WEQFDGDVTSA

-564 LFAVPDGEPGAVSTM
+564 LFAVPDGEPGAVSIM

-685 NAIRPVFEWISQAVG
+685 NV
-700 GFIMWWNENFVPAVN
+700 
-715 DGVQEAGNVFTW
+715 
-727 LYENAI
+727 I
-733 RPVWDGISQVV
+733 RPVWDGISQAV

-759 SGGLQAVGAAFQW
+759 NGGLQAVGAAFQW

-779 PIWTVIKTVIVAA
+779 PIWTVIKTAIVAA

-825 VWDGVTQIINGFLNW
+825 VWDGVTQVINGFLNW
-840 WNTAFAPAMSTAVT
+840 WDTTFTPAMSTAVT

-859 FTWLYENIV
+859 FTWLYESIV

-881 FLNWWNATFVP
+881 FLNWWNVTFVP

-900 LGNIFRWLYENIV
+900 LGNIFRWLYES
-913 KPVWDWITQVING
+913 
-926 FLNWWNATFV
+926 
-936 PLFNAATQVLG
+936 
-947 NIFRWLYENIVKPV
+947 IVKPV
-961 WDGIQITI
+961 WDGIQTTI

-977 DVLAPIIKNVVDGI
+977 DILAPIIKGVVDGI

-1010 GSAIRH
+1010 GSVIRR
-1016 VWEGVIKPVFDA
+1016 VWDGSIRPVFDA
-1028 LSDWITNRVPA
+1028 MSDWITNRVPA

-1052 DGLVNV
+1052 DNLVNV
-1058 VKQPVRWVLDVVV
+1058 VKKPVRWVLDVVV

-1096 DGWATGGYTGRGRKY
+1096 EGWATGGYTGAGRKY

-1123 IRKESRQRFERE
+1123 IRKESRRRFERE
-1135 NPGVLDYLNK
+1135 NPGALDYLNR
-1145 TGTLPTAPVA
+1145 TGELPHAA
-1155 RPGATAAAAYAQ
+1155 LPGGGSPHVGQSYAAALNVQ
-1167 PLSVS
+1167 DNL
-1172 TDGFPGYDLGGM
+1172 PGYDFGGL
-1184 VSAFVGGAQKAVSD
+1184 VTSA
-1198 TVNTVSAAI
+1198 VNLATDV
-1207 SAGASFVIDKAISPA
+1207 AGAVIDAGRELIGTAAGRVIDVAISPA
-1222 RGILDG
+1222 RSVLDG
-1228 ISGLFPGWAGD
+1228 IGGLFPGWAGD
-1239 LMRGAGTHLLD
+1239 LMRGAGNHLLD
-1250 GARDWIVDKL
+1250 GAREWIVNTL

-1287 DTVIQALGIAGLPQD
+1287 DTVIQALGIAGLPKED
-1302 GAYINA
+1302 AYINA

-1366 SNLVAGMRYAKAR
+1366 ANLVAGMRYAKAR
-1379 YGYSGML
+1379 YGYGGML

-1393 GYADGGRVAGNPAW
+1393 GYADGGRVTGNPSW
-1407 AKAFASPP
+1407 AKAFAAPP

-1456 TATSTTTGGIHIGSV
+1456 TSTSTSTGGIHIGNV
-1471 NGLSAEDVAYEISK
+1471 NGLSAEEVAYEISK

>member
-1 MAAIELATGYVT
+1 MAAIELATGYIT
-13 LAAETRTLTQQIAA
+13 LAAETRTLTQQIAT

-64 KVENAEKA
+64 KVETAEKA

-88 TSIEQAQAKLLAA
+88 ASIEQAQAKLLAA

-111 VQRAEDALAS
+111 VQRAEEALSS
-121 ARTSGNSD
+121 ARKSGNSD

-214 LKSGFKAAMADF
+214 LKSGFKSAMADF

-235 GAFTGIEAEAEAAGR
+235 GAFSGVEAEAEAAGR
-250 ASSGKFKSAFTGA
+250 ASSSKFKSAFTGA

-293 IGAVDAVFKGSAERM
+293 IGAVDAVFKSSAERM

-359 DLSSLYGGS
+359 DLSSLYGG
-368 TQEAIDAISA
+368 TTAEAIDAISA
-378 ALRGEMDPIE
+378 ALRGETDPIE

-469 PTVMNLMDAFGEKL
+469 PTVVNLMDAFGEKL

-500 WEKFDGDVTSA
+500 WEQFDGDVTSA

-564 LFAVPDGEPGAVSTM
+564 LFAVPDGEPGAVSIM

-685 NAIRPVFEWISQAVG
+685 NV
-700 GFIMWWNENFVPAVN
+700 
-715 DGVQEAGNVFTW
+715 
-727 LYENAI
+727 I
-733 RPVWDGISQVV
+733 RPVWDGISQAV

-759 SGGLQAVGAAFQW
+759 NGGLQAVGAAFQW

-779 PIWTVIKTVIVAA
+779 PIWTVIKTAIVAA

-825 VWDGVTQIINGFLNW
+825 VWDGVTQVINGFLNW
-840 WNTAFAPAMSTAVT
+840 WDTTFTPAMSTAVT

-859 FTWLYENIV
+859 FTWLYESIV

-881 FLNWWNATFVP
+881 FLNWWNATFTP
-892 LFNAATQV
+892 LF
-900 LGNIFRWLYENIV
+900 
-913 KPVWDWITQVING
+913 D
-926 FLNWWNATFV
+926 
-936 PLFNAATQVLG
+936 AATQVLG

-961 WDGIQITI
+961 WDGIQTTI

-977 DVLAPIIKNVVDGI
+977 DILAPIIKGVVDGI

-1010 GSAIRH
+1010 GSVIRR
-1016 VWEGVIKPVFDA
+1016 VWDGSIRPVFDA
-1028 LSDWITNRVPA
+1028 MSDWITNRVPA

-1052 DGLVNV
+1052 DNLVNV
-1058 VKQPVRWVLDVVV
+1058 VKKPVRWVLDVVV

-1096 DGWATGGYTGRGRKY
+1096 EGWATGGYTGAGRKY

-1123 IRKESRQRFERE
+1123 IRKESRRRFERE
-1135 NPGVLDYLNK
+1135 NPGALDYLNR
-1145 TGTLPTAPVA
+1145 TGELPHAA
-1155 RPGATAAAAYAQ
+1155 LPGGGSPHVGQSYAAALNVQ
-1167 PLSVS
+1167 DNL
-1172 TDGFPGYDLGGM
+1172 PGYDFGGL
-1184 VSAFVGGAQKAVSD
+1184 VTSA
-1198 TVNTVSAAI
+1198 VNLATDV
-1207 SAGASFVIDKAISPA
+1207 AGAVIDAGRELIGTAAGRVIDVAISPA
-1222 RGILDG
+1222 RSVLDG
-1228 ISGLFPGWAGD
+1228 IGGLFPGWAGD
-1239 LMRGAGTHLLD
+1239 LMRGAGNHLLD
-1250 GARDWIVDKL
+1250 GAREWIVNTL

-1287 DTVIQALGIAGLPQD
+1287 DTVIQALGIAGLPKED
-1302 GAYINA
+1302 AYINA

-1366 SNLVAGMRYAKAR
+1366 ANLVAGMRYAKAR
-1379 YGYSGML
+1379 YGYGGML

-1393 GYADGGRVAGNPAW
+1393 GYADGGRVTGNPSW
-1407 AKAFASPP
+1407 AKAFAAPP

-1456 TATSTTTGGIHIGSV
+1456 TSTSTSTGGIHIGNV
-1471 NGLSAEDVAYEISK
+1471 NGLSAEEVAYEISK

>member
-1 MAAIELATGYVT
+1 MAAVELATGYVT
-13 LAAETRTLTQQIAA
+13 LAAETRTLTRQIAE

-64 KVENAEKA
+64 KVDNAEKA

-88 TSIEQAQAKLLAA
+88 ASIEQAQAKLLAA

-111 VQRAEDALAS
+111 VQRAEEALVS
-121 ARTSGNSD
+121 ARKSGNSD

-214 LKSGFKAAMADF
+214 LKSGFKSAMSDF

-235 GAFTGIEAEAEAAGR
+235 GAFNGVEAEAEAAGR

-293 IGAVDAVFKGSAERM
+293 IGAVDAVFKGSATRM

-320 ISTNAYNELAA
+320 ISANAYNELAA

-359 DLSSLYGGS
+359 DLSSLYGG
-368 TQEAIDAISA
+368 TTAEAIDAISA

-403 LELGIKKVGGSFS
+403 LEMGITKTGGAFT
-416 TQEKQLITQALLFEQ
+416 TQQKQLITQALLFEQ

-469 PTVMNLMDAFGEKL
+469 PTVVNLMDAFGEKL

-564 LFAVPDGEPGAVSTM
+564 LFAVPDGEPGAVSIM

-685 NAIRPVFEWISQAVG
+685 NV
-700 GFIMWWNENFVPAVN
+700 
-715 DGVQEAGNVFTW
+715 
-727 LYENAI
+727 I
-733 RPVWDGISQVV
+733 RPVWDGISQAV

-759 SGGLQAVGAAFQW
+759 NGGLQAVGSAFQW
-772 FLTYIVE
+772 FLTNIVE
-779 PIWTVIKTVIVAA
+779 PVWTVIKTAIVAA

-825 VWDGVTQIINGFLNW
+825 VWDGVTQVINGFLNW
-840 WNTAFAPAMSTAVT
+840 WDTTFTPAMSTAVT

-859 FTWLYENIV
+859 FTWLYESIV

-881 FLNWWNATFVP
+881 FLNWWSATFTP
-892 LFNAATQV
+892 LFDAATQV

-926 FLNWWNATFV
+926 FLNWWNVTFV

-961 WDGIQITI
+961 WDGIQTTI

-977 DVLAPIIKNVVDGI
+977 DILAPIIKGVVDGI

-1010 GSAIRH
+1010 GSVIRR
-1016 VWEGVIKPVFDA
+1016 VWDGSIRPVFDA
-1028 LSDWITNRVPA
+1028 MSDWITNRVPA

-1052 DGLVNV
+1052 DNLVNV
-1058 VKQPVRWVLDVVV
+1058 VKKPVRWVLDVVV

-1096 DGWATGGYTGRGRKY
+1096 EGWATGGYTGAGRKY

-1123 IRKESRQRFERE
+1123 IRKESRRRFERE
-1135 NPGVLDYLNK
+1135 NPGALDYLNR
-1145 TGTLPTAPVA
+1145 TGELPHAA
-1155 RPGATAAAAYAQ
+1155 LPGGGSPHVGQSYAAALNVQ
-1167 PLSVS
+1167 DNL
-1172 TDGFPGYDLGGM
+1172 PGYDFGGL
-1184 VSAFVGGAQKAVSD
+1184 VTSA
-1198 TVNTVSAAI
+1198 VNLATDV
-1207 SAGASFVIDKAISPA
+1207 AGAVIDAGRELIGTAAGRVIDVAISPA
-1222 RGILDG
+1222 RSVLDG
-1228 ISGLFPGWAGD
+1228 IGGLFPGWAGD
-1239 LMRGAGTHLLD
+1239 LMRGAGNHLLD
-1250 GARDWIVDKL
+1250 GAREWIVNTL

-1287 DTVIQALGIAGLPQD
+1287 DTVIQALGIAGLPKED
-1302 GAYINA
+1302 AYINA

-1366 SNLVAGMRYAKAR
+1366 ANLVAGMRYAKAR
-1379 YGYSGML
+1379 YGYGGML

-1393 GYADGGRVAGNPAW
+1393 GYADGGRVTGNPSW
-1407 AKAFASPP
+1407 AKAFAAPP

-1456 TATSTTTGGIHIGSV
+1456 TSTSTSTGGIHIGSV
-1471 NGLSAEDVAYEISK
+1471 NGLSAEDVVYEISK